1 MKKRILFAAFAACL
15 LAGCDNDD
23 LEKRVDSLENRLE
36 IVEKTLT
43 EINSGISSLQT
54 IVEALQSGK
63 SVSNVEETATG
74 YVITF
79 SDGSSITLKHGKD
92 GANGQDATAP
102 VIGMAEF
109 EGAYYWTVTID
120 GETQFMENNG
130 KKVPVTGNTPKMGVD
145 KDGYW
150 TVDTGNGPEQV
161 KDEEGNPIPARA
173 GATGSFISDVVY
185 TDKNIT
191 FIFSDGTEITM
202 PIEFTVKADDKA
214 MPKVESKGFYIVN
227 EGWFGHDKGSVN
239 YFEKSGASYT
249 PHYRV
254 FKAANP
260 GQELGT
266 TTCYGAIWGDNIY
279 LISKPKKQV
288 TPDNYVVVADAKTLK
303 SKKAIT
309 ELEGEGHAF
318 VGIDDKKAY
327 ISYKGGIKP
336 FNIETLTL
344 GEALPEVSGNIGNM
358 CFSYGKVFAVSNS
371 NLYIINAKTDK
382 VEKNVEGTY
391 FSAVTAKDGSVWVAT
406 SDKFI
411 VYNPNDLEKT
421 KDVTYPANATITG
434 ASPWNPGALC
444 ASTQTNTLYWT
455 TGTSAWSKN
464 AVCKYDIDA
473 SSSNTSFYT
482 LPNDEAGQMRVL
494 YGAGL
499 RVDPLSDNLV
509 LQSCRDGWGES
520 YAYNWLFLLS
530 NTGTLNT
537 SFVVADEKVHE
548 PNGSTSFGNG
558 YYWFPSMPVFE
569 DANKPQI
576 LLNQVMM
583 GTNKKVEIDLSTKV
597 VDYDNIFA
605 TMATRVELLNKQDQA
620 KVSIAGNKLVIES
633 LAQEGNCKLKLTV
646 VSNGV
651 RVEKEIELVIAN
663 EK

>member
-43 EINSGISSLQT
+43 EINSGISSLQS
-54 IVEALQSGK
+54 IVEALQNGK

-79 SDGSSITLKHGKD
+79 SDGSNITLKHGQD
-92 GANGQDATAP
+92 GTNGQNATAP
-102 VIGMAEF
+102 VIGMAELK
-109 EGAYYWTVTID
+109 GAYYWTVTID
-120 GETQFMENNG
+120 GKTQFMENNG

-145 KDGYW
+145 EKGFW

-185 TDKNIT
+185 TDKSIK
-191 FIFSDGTEITM
+191 FIFSDGTTITL
-202 PIEFTVKADDKA
+202 PKDLGPKADDKA
-214 MPKVESKGFYIVN
+214 QPKVEAKGFYIVN
-227 EGWFGHDKGSVN
+227 EDWFGHSNGSVN
-239 YFEKSGASYT
+239 YFEKSGSSYT

-254 FKAANP
+254 FRAANL
-260 GQELGT
+260 GQELGA
-266 TTCYGAIWGDNIY
+266 TTCYGAIWGDHFY
-279 LISKPKKQV
+279 LISKQGNRLV
-288 TPDNYVVVADAKTLK
+288 IADAQNLK
-303 SKKAIT
+303 SKKVIT
-309 ELEGEGHAF
+309 DLGGDGRSF
-318 VGIDDKKAY
+318 LGIDDQKAY
-327 ISYKGGIKP
+327 IGYNGGIKT
-336 FNIETLTL
+336 FNIESLTL
-344 GEALPEVSGNIGNM
+344 GEAIAGVNGQIGNM
-358 CFSYGKVFAVSNS
+358 CYAYGKVFAVSDE
-371 NLYIINAKTDK
+371 NLYIIDAKTDK
-382 VEKNVEGTY
+382 VKKTVAGSY
-391 FSAVTAKDGSVWVAT
+391 SSVVTAKDGSVWVAAA
-406 SDKFI
+406 DKFI

-421 KDVTYPANATITG
+421 KEIAYPVDAAVLSSWG
-434 ASPWNPGALC
+434 SWNPGGLC

-455 TGTSAWSKN
+455 TGTSPWSKN

-473 SSSNTSFYT
+473 SNANSSFYT
-482 LPNDEAGQMRVL
+482 LPNDEDGKKRVL

-509 LQSCRDGWGES
+509 LQSCRDEWE

-537 SFVVADEKVHE
+537 SFVVADDKE
-548 PNGSTSFGNG
+548 PTAGNG
-558 YYWFPSMPVFE
+558 YYWLPSMPVFE

-605 TMATRVELLNKQDQA
+605 TMATQAELLDKKDQA

-633 LAQEGNCKLKLTV
+633 LTQEGNFKLKLTV

-651 RVEKEIELVIAN
+651 KKEKEIELVIAN

>member
-43 EINSGISSLQT
+43 EINSGISSLQS
-54 IVEALQSGK
+54 IVEALQNGK

-79 SDGSSITLKHGKD
+79 SDGSNITLKHGQD
-92 GANGQDATAP
+92 GANGQNATAP
-102 VIGMAEF
+102 VIGMAES

-145 KDGYW
+145 ENGFW

-202 PIEFTVKADDKA
+202 PVEFTVKADDKA
-214 MPKVESKGFYIVN
+214 QPKVEAKGFYIVN
-227 EGWFGHDKGSVN
+227 EGWYGHDKGSVN
-239 YFEKSGASYT
+239 YFEKNGTSYT
-249 PHYRV
+249 PHYRA

-260 GQELGT
+260 DTELGN
-266 TTCYGAIWGDNIY
+266 TTCYGAIWGDNFY
-279 LISKPKKQV
+279 LISKQ
-288 TPDNYVVVADAKTLK
+288 DNRLVIADAQNLK
-303 SKKAIT
+303 SKKVIT
-309 ELEGEGHAF
+309 DLGGDGRSF
-318 VGIDDKKAY
+318 LGIDDQKAY
-327 ISYKGGIKP
+327 IGYNGGIKT
-336 FNIETLTL
+336 FNIESLTL
-344 GEALPEVSGNIGNM
+344 GEAIAGVSGEIGNM
-358 CFSYGKVFAVSNS
+358 CYAYGKVFAVSDK
-371 NLYIINAKTDK
+371 NLYIIDAKTDK
-382 VEKNVEGTY
+382 VEKTVTGSYDTY
-391 FSAVTAKDGSVWVAT
+391 KSVVTAKDGSVWVAAAN
-406 SDKFI
+406 KFI
-411 VYNPNDLEKT
+411 VYNPNDLENT
-421 KDVTYPANATITG
+421 KEIAYPVDAAVSSSWG
-434 ASPWNPGALC
+434 SWNPGGLC

-455 TGTSAWSKN
+455 TGTSPWSKN

-473 SSSNTSFYT
+473 SNANSSFYT
-482 LPNDEAGQMRVL
+482 LLNDEDGKKRVL

-509 LQSCRDGWGES
+509 LQSCRDEWE

-537 SFVVADEKVHE
+537 SFVVADDKE
-548 PNGSTSFGNG
+548 PTAGNG

-605 TMATRVELLNKQDQA
+605 TMAIQAELLDKKDQA

-633 LAQEGNCKLKLTV
+633 LTQEGNFKLKLTV

-651 RVEKEIELVIAN
+651 KKEKEIELVIAN

>member
-23 LEKRVDSLENRLE
+23 LEKRVDSQENRLE

-43 EINSGISSLQT
+43 EINSGISSLQS
-54 IVEALQSGK
+54 IVEALQNGK

-79 SDGSSITLKHGKD
+79 SDGSNITLKHGQD
-92 GANGQDATAP
+92 GANGQNATAP
-102 VIGMAEF
+102 VIGMAES

-120 GETQFMENNG
+120 GKTQFMENNG

-145 KDGYW
+145 ENGFW

-161 KDEEGNPIPARA
+161 KDEEGNSIPARA

-185 TDKNIT
+185 TDKSIK
-191 FIFSDGTEITM
+191 FIFSDGTTITL
-202 PIEFTVKADDKA
+202 PKDLGPKADDKKQ
-214 MPKVESKGFYIVN
+214 PKVEAKGFYIVN
-227 EGWFGHDKGSVN
+227 EGWYGHDKGSVN
-239 YFEKSGASYT
+239 YFEKNGTSYT
-249 PHYRV
+249 PHYRA

-260 GQELGT
+260 DTELGN
-266 TTCYGAIWGDNIY
+266 TTCYGAIWGDNFY
-279 LISKPKKQV
+279 LISKQ
-288 TPDNYVVVADAKTLK
+288 DNRLVIADAQNLK
-303 SKKAIT
+303 SKKVIT
-309 ELEGEGHAF
+309 DLGGDGRSF
-318 VGIDDKKAY
+318 LGIDDQKAY
-327 ISYKGGIKP
+327 IGYNGGIKT
-336 FNIETLTL
+336 FNIENLTL
-344 GEALPEVSGNIGNM
+344 GEAIAGVSGEIGNM
-358 CFSYGKVFAVSNS
+358 CYAYGKVFAVSDE
-371 NLYIINAKTDK
+371 NLYIIDAKTDK
-382 VEKNVEGTY
+382 VEKTVTGSYDTY
-391 FSAVTAKDGSVWVAT
+391 KSVVTAKDGSVWVAAA
-406 SDKFI
+406 DKFI

-421 KDVTYPANATITG
+421 KEIAYPVDAAVSSSWG
-434 ASPWNPGALC
+434 SWNPGGLC

-455 TGTSAWSKN
+455 TGTSLWSKN

-473 SSSNTSFYT
+473 SNANSSFYT
-482 LPNDEAGQMRVL
+482 LPNDDDGQKRVL

-509 LQSCRDGWGES
+509 LQSYRDGWGDS

-530 NTGTLNT
+530 NTGSLNT
-537 SFVVADEKVHE
+537 SFVVADDKE
-548 PNGSTSFGNG
+548 PTAGNG

-605 TMATRVELLNKQDQA
+605 TMATQVELLNKQDQA

-633 LAQEGNCKLKLTV
+633 LTQEGNFKLKLTV

-651 RVEKEIELVIAN
+651 KKEKEIELVIAN

>member
-43 EINSGISSLQT
+43 EINSGISSLQS
-54 IVEALQSGK
+54 IVEALQNGK

-79 SDGSSITLKHGKD
+79 SDGSNITLKHGQD
-92 GANGQDATAP
+92 GTNGQNATAP
-102 VIGMAEF
+102 VIGMAES

-120 GETQFMENNG
+120 GKTQFMENNG

-145 KDGYW
+145 ENGYW

-161 KDEEGNPIPARA
+161 KDEDGNPIPART
-173 GATGSFISDVVY
+173 GATGSFISYVVY
-185 TDKNIT
+185 TDKSIK
-191 FIFSDGTEITM
+191 FIFSDGTTITL
-202 PIEFTVKADDKA
+202 PKDLGPKADDKA
-214 MPKVESKGFYIVN
+214 QPKVEAKGFYIVN

-239 YFEKSGASYT
+239 YFEKNGTSYT
-249 PHYRV
+249 PHYRA

-260 GQELGT
+260 DTELGN
-266 TTCYGAIWGDNIY
+266 TTCYGAIWGDNFY
-279 LISKPKKQV
+279 LISKQ
-288 TPDNYVVVADAKTLK
+288 DNRLVIADAQNLK
-303 SKKAIT
+303 SKKVIT
-309 ELEGEGHAF
+309 DLGGDGRSF
-318 VGIDDKKAY
+318 LGIDDQKAY
-327 ISYKGGIKP
+327 IGYDGGIKT
-336 FNIETLTL
+336 FNIEKLTL
-344 GEALPEVSGNIGNM
+344 GEAIAGISGEIGNM
-358 CFSYGKVFAVSNS
+358 CYAYGKVFAVSDE
-371 NLYIINAKTDK
+371 NLYIIDAKTDEVK
-382 VEKNVEGTY
+382 KTVAGSYSSV
-391 FSAVTAKDGSVWVAT
+391 VTAKDGSVWVAAA
-406 SDKFI
+406 DKFI
-411 VYNPNDLEKT
+411 VYNPNDLENT
-421 KDVTYPANATITG
+421 KEIAYPVDAAVSSSWG
-434 ASPWNPGALC
+434 SWGSWNPGGLC

-455 TGTSAWSKN
+455 TGTSPLSKN
-464 AVCKYDIDA
+464 AVSVCKYDIDA
-473 SSSNTSFYT
+473 SNANSSFYT
-482 LPNDEAGQMRVL
+482 LPNDEDGQMRVL

-509 LQSCRDGWGES
+509 LQSCRDGWGDS
-520 YAYNWLFLLS
+520 FAYNWLFLLS
-530 NTGTLNT
+530 NTRTQNT
-537 SFVVADEKVHE
+537 SFVVADDKE
-548 PNGSTSFGNG
+548 PTTGNG

-605 TMATRVELLNKQDQA
+605 TMATQVELLNKQDQA

-633 LAQEGNCKLKLTV
+633 QTQEGNFKLKLTV

-651 RVEKEIELVIAN
+651 KVEKEIELVIAN

>member
-43 EINSGISSLQT
+43 EINSGISSLQS
-54 IVEALQSGK
+54 IVEALQNGK

-79 SDGSSITLKHGKD
+79 SDGSTITLKHGKD
-92 GANGQDATAP
+92 GTNGQNATAP
-102 VIGMAEF
+102 VIGMAES

-145 KDGYW
+145 ENGFW

-161 KDEEGNPIPARA
+161 KDEEGNSIPARA

-185 TDKNIT
+185 TDKSIK
-191 FIFSDGTEITM
+191 FIFSDGTTITL
-202 PIEFTVKADDKA
+202 PKDLGPKADNKA
-214 MPKVESKGFYIVN
+214 QPKVEAKGFYIVN
-227 EGWFGHDKGSVN
+227 EDWFGHSNGSVN
-239 YFEKSGASYT
+239 YFEKSRSSYT

-254 FKAANP
+254 FRAANL
-260 GQELGT
+260 GQELGA
-266 TTCYGAIWGDNIY
+266 TTCYGAIWGDHFY
-279 LISKPKKQV
+279 LISKQGNRLV
-288 TPDNYVVVADAKTLK
+288 IADAQNLK
-303 SKKAIT
+303 SKKIIT
-309 ELEGEGHAF
+309 DLGGDGRSF
-318 VGIDDKKAY
+318 VGIDEKKAY
-327 ISYKGGIKP
+327 IGYNGGIKT
-336 FNIETLTL
+336 FNIENLTL
-344 GEALPEVSGNIGNM
+344 GEAIAGVSGEIGNM
-358 CFSYGKVFAVSNS
+358 CYAYGKVFAVSDE
-371 NLYIINAKTDK
+371 NLYIIDAKTDK
-382 VEKNVEGTY
+382 VEKTVTGSYDTY
-391 FSAVTAKDGSVWVAT
+391 KSVVTAKDGSVWVAAA
-406 SDKFI
+406 DKFI
-411 VYNPNDLEKT
+411 VYNPNDLENT
-421 KDVTYPANATITG
+421 KEIAYPVDAAVSSSWG
-434 ASPWNPGALC
+434 SWNPGGLC

-455 TGTSAWSKN
+455 TGTSSWSLN

-473 SSSNTSFYT
+473 SNANSSFYT
-482 LPNDEAGQMRVL
+482 LPNDDAGQKRVL

-509 LQSCRDGWGES
+509 LQSRRDGWGDS
-520 YAYNWLFLLS
+520 SAYNWLFLLS
-530 NTGTLNT
+530 NTGSLNT
-537 SFVVADEKVHE
+537 SFVVADDKE
-548 PNGSTSFGNG
+548 PTTGNG

-605 TMATRVELLNKQDQA
+605 TMATQVELLNKQDQA

-633 LAQEGNCKLKLTV
+633 QTQEGNFKLKLTV

-651 RVEKEIELVIAN
+651 KVEKEIELVIAN

>member
-43 EINSGISSLQT
+43 EINSGISSLQS
-54 IVEALQSGK
+54 IVEALQNGK

-79 SDGSSITLKHGKD
+79 SDGSNITLKHGQD
-92 GANGQDATAP
+92 GTNGQNATAP
-102 VIGMAEF
+102 VIGMAES

-145 KDGYW
+145 ENGYW
-150 TVDTGNGPEQV
+150 TVDTGNGPERV

-191 FIFSDGTEITM
+191 FIFSDGTEVTM
-202 PIEFTVKADDKA
+202 PVEFTVKADDKA
-214 MPKVESKGFYIVN
+214 QPKVEAKGFYIVN

-239 YFEKSGASYT
+239 YFEKNGTSYT
-249 PHYRV
+249 PHYRA

-260 GQELGT
+260 DTELGN
-266 TTCYGAIWGDNIY
+266 TTCYGAIWGDNFY
-279 LISKPKKQV
+279 LISKQ
-288 TPDNYVVVADAKTLK
+288 DNRLVIADAQNLR
-303 SKKAIT
+303 SKKVIT
-309 ELEGEGHAF
+309 DLGGDGRSF
-318 VGIDDKKAY
+318 LGIDDQKAY
-327 ISYKGGIKP
+327 IGYNGGIKT
-336 FNIETLTL
+336 FNIESLTL
-344 GEALPEVSGNIGNM
+344 GEAIAGVSGEIGNM
-358 CFSYGKVFAVSNS
+358 CYAYGKVFAVSDE
-371 NLYIINAKTDK
+371 NLYIIDAKTDK
-382 VEKNVEGTY
+382 VEKTVTGAYDTY
-391 FSAVTAKDGSVWVAT
+391 KSVVTAKDGSVWVAAA
-406 SDKFI
+406 DKFI
-411 VYNPNDLEKT
+411 VYNPNDLENT
-421 KDVTYPANATITG
+421 KEIAYPVDAAVSSSWG
-434 ASPWNPGALC
+434 SWNPGGLC

-455 TGTSAWSKN
+455 TGTSPWSKN

-473 SSSNTSFYT
+473 SNANSSFYT
-482 LPNDEAGQMRVL
+482 LPNDEVGKMRVL

-509 LQSCRDGWGES
+509 LQSCRDGWE

-537 SFVVADEKVHE
+537 SFVVADDKE
-548 PNGSTSFGNG
+548 PTAGNG

-605 TMATRVELLNKQDQA
+605 TMATQVELLNKQDQA

-633 LAQEGNCKLKLTV
+633 PAQEGNFKLKLTV

-651 RVEKEIELVIAN
+651 KVEKEIELVIAN

>member
-54 IVEALQSGK
+54 IVEALQNGK

-79 SDGSSITLKHGKD
+79 SDGSNITLKHGQD
-92 GANGQDATAP
+92 GTNGQNATAP
-102 VIGMAEF
+102 VIGMAES

-145 KDGYW
+145 KYGYW
-150 TVDTGNGPEQV
+150 TVDTGNGPKQV

-185 TDKNIT
+185 TDKSIK
-191 FIFSDGTEITM
+191 FIFSDGTTITL
-202 PIEFTVKADDKA
+202 PKDLGPKADNKA
-214 MPKVESKGFYIVN
+214 QPKVEAKGFYIVN
-227 EGWFGHDKGSVN
+227 EDWFGHSNGSVN
-239 YFEKSGASYT
+239 YFEKSGSSYT

-254 FKAANP
+254 FRAANL
-260 GQELGT
+260 GQELGA
-266 TTCYGAIWGDNIY
+266 TTCYGAIWGNHFY
-279 LISKPKKQV
+279 LISKQGNRLV
-288 TPDNYVVVADAKTLK
+288 IADAQNLK
-303 SKKAIT
+303 SKKIIT
-309 ELEGEGHAF
+309 DLGGDGRSF
-318 VGIDDKKAY
+318 VGIDEKKAY
-327 ISYKGGIKP
+327 IGYNGGIKT
-336 FNIETLTL
+336 FNIENLTL
-344 GEALPEVSGNIGNM
+344 GEAIAGVSGEIGNM
-358 CFSYGKVFAVSNS
+358 CYAYGKVFAVSDE
-371 NLYIINAKTDK
+371 NLYIIDAKTDK
-382 VEKNVEGTY
+382 VEKTVTGSYDTY
-391 FSAVTAKDGSVWVAT
+391 KSVVTAKDGSVWVAAA
-406 SDKFI
+406 DKFI
-411 VYNPNDLEKT
+411 VYNPNDLENT
-421 KDVTYPANATITG
+421 KEIAYPVDAAVSSSWG
-434 ASPWNPGALC
+434 SWNPGGLC

-455 TGTSAWSKN
+455 TGTSSWSLN

-473 SSSNTSFYT
+473 SNANSSFYT
-482 LPNDEAGQMRVL
+482 LPNDDAGQKRVL

-509 LQSCRDGWGES
+509 LQSRRDGWGDS
-520 YAYNWLFLLS
+520 SAYNWLFLLS
-530 NTGTLNT
+530 NTGSLNT
-537 SFVVADEKVHE
+537 SFVVADDKE
-548 PNGSTSFGNG
+548 PTTGNG

-605 TMATRVELLNKQDQA
+605 TMATQVELLNKQDQA

-633 LAQEGNCKLKLTV
+633 QTQEGNFKLKLTV

-651 RVEKEIELVIAN
+651 KVEKEIELVIAN

>member
-54 IVEALQSGK
+54 IVEALQNGK

-79 SDGSSITLKHGKD
+79 SDGSNITLKHGQD
-92 GANGQDATAP
+92 GTNGQNATAP
-102 VIGMAEF
+102 VIGMAES

-145 KDGYW
+145 KYGYW
-150 TVDTGNGPEQV
+150 TVDTGNGPKQV

-185 TDKNIT
+185 TDKSIK
-191 FIFSDGTEITM
+191 FIFSDGTTITL
-202 PIEFTVKADDKA
+202 PKDLGPKADNKA
-214 MPKVESKGFYIVN
+214 QPKVEAKGFYIVN
-227 EGWFGHDKGSVN
+227 EDWFGHSNGSVN
-239 YFEKSGASYT
+239 YFEKSGSSYT

-254 FKAANP
+254 FRAANL
-260 GQELGT
+260 GQELGA
-266 TTCYGAIWGDNIY
+266 TTCYGAIWGDHFY
-279 LISKPKKQV
+279 LISKQGNRLV
-288 TPDNYVVVADAKTLK
+288 IADAQNLK
-303 SKKAIT
+303 SKKIIT
-309 ELEGEGHAF
+309 DLGGDGRSF
-318 VGIDDKKAY
+318 VGIDEKKAY
-327 ISYKGGIKP
+327 IGYNGGIKT
-336 FNIETLTL
+336 FNIENLTL
-344 GEALPEVSGNIGNM
+344 GEAIAGVSGEIGNM
-358 CFSYGKVFAVSNS
+358 CYAYGKVFAVSDE
-371 NLYIINAKTDK
+371 NLYIIDAKTDK
-382 VEKNVEGTY
+382 VEKTVTGSYDTY
-391 FSAVTAKDGSVWVAT
+391 KSVVTAKDGSVWVAAA
-406 SDKFI
+406 DKFI
-411 VYNPNDLEKT
+411 VYNPNDLENT
-421 KDVTYPANATITG
+421 KEIAYPVDAAVSSSWG
-434 ASPWNPGALC
+434 SWNPGGLC

-455 TGTSAWSKN
+455 TGTSPWSKN

-473 SSSNTSFYT
+473 SNANSSFYT
-482 LPNDEAGQMRVL
+482 LNDEAGQKRVL

-509 LQSCRDGWGES
+509 LQSCRDGWGDS
-520 YAYNWLFLLS
+520 FAYNWLFLLS
-530 NTGTLNT
+530 NTGTQNT
-537 SFVVADEKVHE
+537 SFVVADDKE
-548 PNGSTSFGNG
+548 PTAGNG

-605 TMATRVELLNKQDQA
+605 TMATQVELLNKQDQA

-633 LAQEGNCKLKLTV
+633 QTQEGNFKLKLTV

-651 RVEKEIELVIAN
+651 KVEKEIELVIAN

>member
-43 EINSGISSLQT
+43 EINSGISSLQS
-54 IVEALQSGK
+54 IVEALQNGK

-79 SDGSSITLKHGKD
+79 SDGSNITLKHGQD
-92 GANGQDATAP
+92 GTNGQNATAP
-102 VIGMAEF
+102 VIGMAES

-130 KKVPVTGNTPKMGVD
+130 KKVPVTGNTPKMGVNQ
-145 KDGYW
+145 DGYW
-150 TVDTGNGPEQV
+150 TVDTGNGPELV
-161 KDEEGNPIPARA
+161 KDEDGNSIPARA

-191 FIFSDGTEITM
+191 FIFSDGTEVTM
-202 PIEFTVKADDKA
+202 PVEFTVKADDKA
-214 MPKVESKGFYIVN
+214 QPKVEAKGFYIVN
-227 EGWFGHDKGSVN
+227 EGWFEHDKGSVN
-239 YFEKSGASYT
+239 YFEKNGTSYT
-249 PHYRV
+249 PHYRA

-260 GQELGT
+260 DTELGN
-266 TTCYGAIWGDNIY
+266 TTCYGAIWGDNFY
-279 LISKPKKQV
+279 LISKQ
-288 TPDNYVVVADAKTLK
+288 DNRLVIADAQNLK
-303 SKKAIT
+303 SKKVIT
-309 ELEGEGHAF
+309 DLGGDGRSF
-318 VGIDDKKAY
+318 LGIDDQKAY
-327 ISYKGGIKP
+327 IGYNGGIKT
-336 FNIETLTL
+336 FNIENLTL
-344 GEALPEVSGNIGNM
+344 GEAIAGVSGEIGNM
-358 CFSYGKVFAVSNS
+358 CYAYGKVFAVSDK
-371 NLYIINAKTDK
+371 NLYIIDAKTDK
-382 VEKNVEGTY
+382 VEKTVTGSYDTY
-391 FSAVTAKDGSVWVAT
+391 KSVVTAKDGSVWVAAA
-406 SDKFI
+406 DKFI
-411 VYNPNDLEKT
+411 VYNPNDLENT
-421 KDVTYPANATITG
+421 KEIAYPVDAAVSSSWG
-434 ASPWNPGALC
+434 SWNPGGLC

-455 TGTSAWSKN
+455 TGTSSWSLN

-473 SSSNTSFYT
+473 SNANSSFYT
-482 LPNDEAGQMRVL
+482 LPNDDAEQKRVL

-509 LQSCRDGWGES
+509 LQSRRDGWGDS
-520 YAYNWLFLLS
+520 SAYNWLFLLS
-530 NTGTLNT
+530 NTGSLNT
-537 SFVVADEKVHE
+537 SFVVADDKK
-548 PNGSTSFGNG
+548 PTAGNG

-583 GTNKKVEIDLSTKV
+583 GTKKKVEIDLSTKV

-605 TMATRVELLNKQDQA
+605 TMATQVELLNKQDQA

-633 LAQEGNCKLKLTV
+633 QTQEGNFKLKLTV

-651 RVEKEIELVIAN
+651 KVEKEIELVIAN

>member
-54 IVEALQSGK
+54 IVEALQNGK

-79 SDGSSITLKHGKD
+79 SDGSNITLKHGQD
-92 GANGQDATAP
+92 GTNGQNATAP
-102 VIGMAEF
+102 VIGMAES

-145 KDGYW
+145 ENGFW

-161 KDEEGNPIPARA
+161 KDEEGNSIPARA

-185 TDKNIT
+185 TDKSIK
-191 FIFSDGTEITM
+191 FIFSDGTTITL
-202 PIEFTVKADDKA
+202 PKDLGPKADDKA
-214 MPKVESKGFYIVN
+214 QPKVEAKGFYIVN
-227 EGWFGHDKGSVN
+227 EGWFPHDKGSVN
-239 YFEKSGASYT
+239 YFEKNGTSYT
-249 PHYRV
+249 PRYRA

-260 GQELGT
+260 DTELGN
-266 TTCYGAIWGDNIY
+266 TTCYGAIWGHNFY
-279 LISKPKKQV
+279 LISKQGNRLV
-288 TPDNYVVVADAKTLK
+288 IADAQNLK
-303 SKKAIT
+303 SKKIIT
-309 ELEGEGHAF
+309 DLGGDGRSF
-318 VGIDDKKAY
+318 VGIDEKKAY
-327 ISYKGGIKP
+327 IGYNGGIKT
-336 FNIETLTL
+336 FNIENLTL
-344 GEALPEVSGNIGNM
+344 GEAIAGVSGEIGNM
-358 CFSYGKVFAVSNS
+358 CYAYGKVFAVSDED
-371 NLYIINAKTDK
+371 LYIIDAKTDK
-382 VEKNVEGTY
+382 VEKTVTGSYDTY
-391 FSAVTAKDGSVWVAT
+391 KSVVTAKDGSVWVAT
-406 SDKFI
+406 VDKFI
-411 VYNPNDLEKT
+411 VYNPNDLENT
-421 KDVTYPANATITG
+421 KEIAYPVDAAV
-434 ASPWNPGALC
+434 SSSWSSWNPGGLC

-455 TGTSAWSKN
+455 TGTSSWSKN

-473 SSSNTSFYT
+473 SNANSSFYT
-482 LPNDEAGQMRVL
+482 LPNDEAGQKRVL

-509 LQSCRDGWGES
+509 LQSCRDGWGDS

-530 NTGTLNT
+530 NTGSLNT
-537 SFVVADEKVHE
+537 SFVVADDKE
-548 PNGSTSFGNG
+548 PTAGNG

-605 TMATRVELLNKQDQA
+605 TMATQVELLNKQDQA

-633 LAQEGNCKLKLTV
+633 QTQEGNFKLKLTV

-651 RVEKEIELVIAN
+651 KVEKEIELVIAN

>member
-54 IVEALQSGK
+54 IVEALQNGK

-79 SDGSSITLKHGKD
+79 SDGSNITLKHGQD
-92 GANGQDATAP
+92 GTNGQNATAP
-102 VIGMAEF
+102 VIGMAES

-120 GETQFMENNG
+120 GKTQFMENNG

-145 KDGYW
+145 ENGYW

-161 KDEEGNPIPARA
+161 KDEDGNPIPART
-173 GATGSFISDVVY
+173 GATGSFISYVVY
-185 TDKNIT
+185 TDKSIK
-191 FIFSDGTEITM
+191 FIFSDGTTITL
-202 PIEFTVKADDKA
+202 PKDLGPKADDKA
-214 MPKVESKGFYIVN
+214 QPKVEAKGFYIVN

-239 YFEKSGASYT
+239 YFEKSGSSYT

-254 FKAANP
+254 FRAANL
-260 GQELGT
+260 GQELGA
-266 TTCYGAIWGDNIY
+266 TTCYGAIWGDHFY
-279 LISKPKKQV
+279 LISKQGNRLV
-288 TPDNYVVVADAKTLK
+288 IADAKNLK
-303 SKKAIT
+303 SKKVIT
-309 ELEGEGHAF
+309 DLGGDGRSF
-318 VGIDDKKAY
+318 VGIDEKKAY
-327 ISYKGGIKP
+327 IGYNGGIKT
-336 FNIETLTL
+336 FNIESLTL
-344 GEALPEVSGNIGNM
+344 GDAIAGVNGQIGNM
-358 CFSYGKVFAVSNS
+358 CYAYGKVFAVSNE
-371 NLYIINAKTDK
+371 NLYIIDAKTDK
-382 VEKNVEGTY
+382 VEKTVTGSDDTY
-391 FSAVTAKDGSVWVAT
+391 KSVVTAKDGSVWVAAA
-406 SDKFI
+406 DKFI
-411 VYNPNDLEKT
+411 VYNPNDLENT
-421 KDVTYPANATITG
+421 KEIAYPGNAAVSSSWG
-434 ASPWNPGALC
+434 SWNPGGLC

-455 TGTSAWSKN
+455 TGTSSWSLN

-473 SSSNTSFYT
+473 SNANSSFYT
-482 LPNDEAGQMRVL
+482 LPNDEAGQKRVL

-509 LQSCRDGWGES
+509 LQSCRDGWGDS
-520 YAYNWLFLLS
+520 FAYNWLFLLS

-537 SFVVADEKVHE
+537 SFVVADDKE
-548 PNGSTSFGNG
+548 PTAGNG

-605 TMATRVELLNKQDQA
+605 TMATQVELLNKQDQA

-633 LAQEGNCKLKLTV
+633 QTQEGNFKLNLTV

-651 RVEKEIELVIAN
+651 KVEKEIELVIAN

>member
-43 EINSGISSLQT
+43 EINSGISSLQS
-54 IVEALQSGK
+54 IVEALQNGK

-79 SDGSSITLKHGKD
+79 SDGSNITLKHGQD
-92 GANGQDATAP
+92 GANGQNATAP
-102 VIGMAEF
+102 VIGMAES

-145 KDGYW
+145 ENGFW

-202 PIEFTVKADDKA
+202 PVEFTVKADDKA
-214 MPKVESKGFYIVN
+214 QPKVEAKGFYIVN
-227 EGWFGHDKGSVN
+227 EGWFPHDKGSVN
-239 YFEKSGASYT
+239 YFEKNGTSYT
-249 PHYRV
+249 PHYRA

-260 GQELGT
+260 DTELGN
-266 TTCYGAIWGDNIY
+266 TTCYGAIWGDNFY
-279 LISKPKKQV
+279 LISKQ
-288 TPDNYVVVADAKTLK
+288 DNRLVIADAQNLK
-303 SKKAIT
+303 SKKVIT
-309 ELEGEGHAF
+309 DLGGDGRSF
-318 VGIDDKKAY
+318 VGIDEKKAY
-327 ISYKGGIKP
+327 IGYNGGIKT
-336 FNIETLTL
+336 FNIENLTL
-344 GEALPEVSGNIGNM
+344 GEAIAGVSGEIGNM
-358 CFSYGKVFAVSNS
+358 CYAYGKVFAVSDE
-371 NLYIINAKTDK
+371 NLYIIDAKTDK
-382 VEKNVEGTY
+382 VEKTVTGSYDTY
-391 FSAVTAKDGSVWVAT
+391 KSVVTAKDGSVWVAAA
-406 SDKFI
+406 DKFI
-411 VYNPNDLEKT
+411 VYNPNDLENT
-421 KDVTYPANATITG
+421 KEIAYPVDAAVSSSWG
-434 ASPWNPGALC
+434 SWNPGGLC

-455 TGTSAWSKN
+455 TGTSPWSKN

-473 SSSNTSFYT
+473 SNANSSFYT
-482 LPNDEAGQMRVL
+482 LLNDEDGKKRVL

-509 LQSCRDGWGES
+509 LQSCRDEWE

-537 SFVVADEKVHE
+537 SFVVADDKE
-548 PNGSTSFGNG
+548 PTAGNG

-583 GTNKKVEIDLSTKV
+583 GTKKKVEIDLSTKV

-605 TMATRVELLNKQDQA
+605 TMATQVELLNKQDQA

-633 LAQEGNCKLKLTV
+633 QTQEGNFKLKLTV

-651 RVEKEIELVIAN
+651 KVEKEIELVIAN

>member
-54 IVEALQSGK
+54 IVEALQNGK

-79 SDGSSITLKHGKD
+79 SDGSNITLKHGQD
-92 GANGQDATAP
+92 GTNGQNATAP

-120 GETQFMENNG
+120 GKTQFMENNG
-130 KKVPVTGNTPKMGVD
+130 KKVPVTGNTPKMGVNE
-145 KDGYW
+145 DGYW
-150 TVDTGNGPEQV
+150 TVDTGNGPEPV
-161 KDEEGNPIPARA
+161 KDEDGNLIPARA

-185 TDKNIT
+185 TDKSIK
-191 FIFSDGTEITM
+191 FIFSDGTIITL
-202 PIEFTVKADDKA
+202 PKDLGPKADDKKQ
-214 MPKVESKGFYIVN
+214 PKAEAKGFYIVN

-239 YFEKSGASYT
+239 YFEKSGSSYT

-254 FKAANP
+254 FRAANL
-260 GQELGT
+260 GQELGA
-266 TTCYGAIWGDNIY
+266 TTCYGAIWGDHFY
-279 LISKPKKQV
+279 LISKQGNRLV
-288 TPDNYVVVADAKTLK
+288 IADAQNLK
-303 SKKAIT
+303 SKKVIT
-309 ELEGEGHAF
+309 DLGGDGRSF
-318 VGIDDKKAY
+318 VGIDEKKAY
-327 ISYKGGIKP
+327 IGYNGGIKT
-336 FNIETLTL
+336 FNIENLTL
-344 GEALPEVSGNIGNM
+344 GEAIAGVSGEIGNM
-358 CFSYGKVFAVSNS
+358 CYAYGKVFAVSDE
-371 NLYIINAKTDK
+371 NLYIIDAKTDK
-382 VEKNVEGTY
+382 VEKTVTGSYDTY
-391 FSAVTAKDGSVWVAT
+391 KSVVTAKDGSVWVAAA
-406 SDKFI
+406 DKFI
-411 VYNPNDLEKT
+411 VYNPNDLENT
-421 KDVTYPANATITG
+421 KEIAYPGNAAVSSSWG
-434 ASPWNPGALC
+434 SWNPGGLC

-455 TGTSAWSKN
+455 TGTSSWSLN

-473 SSSNTSFYT
+473 SNANSSFYT
-482 LPNDEAGQMRVL
+482 LPNDEAGQKRVL

-509 LQSCRDGWGES
+509 LQSCRDGWGDS

-530 NTGTLNT
+530 NTGSLNT
-537 SFVVADEKVHE
+537 SFVVADDKE
-548 PNGSTSFGNG
+548 PTTGNG

-605 TMATRVELLNKQDQA
+605 TMATQVELLNKQDQA

-633 LAQEGNCKLKLTV
+633 QTQEGNFKLKLTV

-651 RVEKEIELVIAN
+651 KVEKEIELVIAN

>member
-43 EINSGISSLQT
+43 EINSGISSLQS
-54 IVEALQSGK
+54 IVEALQNGK

-79 SDGSSITLKHGKD
+79 SDGSNITLKHGQD
-92 GANGQDATAP
+92 GANGQNATAP
-102 VIGMAEF
+102 VIGMAES

-120 GETQFMENNG
+120 GKTQFMENNG
-130 KKVPVTGNTPKMGVD
+130 KKVPVTGNTPKMGVNQ
-145 KDGYW
+145 DGYW
-150 TVDTGNGPEQV
+150 TVDTGNGPELV
-161 KDEEGNPIPARA
+161 KDEDGNSIPARA

-185 TDKNIT
+185 TDKSIK
-191 FIFSDGTEITM
+191 FIFSDGTTITL
-202 PIEFTVKADDKA
+202 PKDLGPKADDKA
-214 MPKVESKGFYIVN
+214 QPKVEAKGFYIVN

-239 YFEKSGASYT
+239 YFEKNGTSYT
-249 PHYRV
+249 PHYRA

-260 GQELGT
+260 DTELGN
-266 TTCYGAIWGDNIY
+266 TTCYGAIWGDNFY
-279 LISKPKKQV
+279 LISKQ
-288 TPDNYVVVADAKTLK
+288 DNRLVIADAQNLK
-303 SKKAIT
+303 SKKVIT
-309 ELEGEGHAF
+309 DLDGDGRSF
-318 VGIDDKKAY
+318 LGIDDQKAY
-327 ISYKGGIKP
+327 IGYNGGIKT
-336 FNIETLTL
+336 FNIENLTL
-344 GEALPEVSGNIGNM
+344 GEAIAGVSGEIGNM
-358 CFSYGKVFAVSNS
+358 CYAYGKVFAVSDK
-371 NLYIINAKTDK
+371 NLYIIDAKTDEVK
-382 VEKNVEGTY
+382 KTVAGSYSSV
-391 FSAVTAKDGSVWVAT
+391 VTAKDGSVWVAAA
-406 SDKFI
+406 DKFI
-411 VYNPNDLEKT
+411 VYNPNDLENT
-421 KDVTYPANATITG
+421 KEIAYPGNAAVSSSWG
-434 ASPWNPGALC
+434 SWNPGGLC

-455 TGTSAWSKN
+455 TGTSSWSLN

-473 SSSNTSFYT
+473 SNANSSFYT
-482 LPNDEAGQMRVL
+482 LPNDDAGQKRVL

-509 LQSCRDGWGES
+509 LQSRRDGWGDS
-520 YAYNWLFLLS
+520 SAYNWLFLLS
-530 NTGTLNT
+530 NTGSLNT
-537 SFVVADEKVHE
+537 SFVVADDKE
-548 PNGSTSFGNG
+548 PTTGNG

-605 TMATRVELLNKQDQA
+605 TMATQVELLNKQDQA

-633 LAQEGNCKLKLTV
+633 QTQEGNFKLKLTV

-651 RVEKEIELVIAN
+651 KVEKEIELVIAN

>member
-54 IVEALQSGK
+54 IVEALQNGK

-79 SDGSSITLKHGKD
+79 SDGSNITLKHGQD
-92 GANGQDATAP
+92 GANGQNATAP
-102 VIGMAEF
+102 VIGMAES

-120 GETQFMENNG
+120 GKTQFMENNG
-130 KKVPVTGNTPKMGVD
+130 KKVPVTGNTPKMGVNQ
-145 KDGYW
+145 DGYW
-150 TVDTGNGPEQV
+150 TVDTGNGPELV
-161 KDEEGNPIPARA
+161 KDEDGNSIPARA

-202 PIEFTVKADDKA
+202 PVEFTVKADDKA
-214 MPKVESKGFYIVN
+214 QPKVEAKGFYIVN
-227 EGWFGHDKGSVN
+227 EGWFPHDKGSVN
-239 YFEKSGASYT
+239 YFEKNGTSYT
-249 PHYRV
+249 PRYRA

-260 GQELGT
+260 DTELGN
-266 TTCYGAIWGDNIY
+266 TTCYGAIWGGNFY
-279 LISKPKKQV
+279 LISKQGNRLV
-288 TPDNYVVVADAKTLK
+288 IADAQNLK
-303 SKKAIT
+303 SKKIIT
-309 ELEGEGHAF
+309 DLGGDGRSF
-318 VGIDDKKAY
+318 VGIDEKKAY
-327 ISYKGGIKP
+327 IGYNGGIKT
-336 FNIETLTL
+336 FNIESLTL
-344 GEALPEVSGNIGNM
+344 GDAIAGVNGQIGNM
-358 CFSYGKVFAVSNS
+358 CYAYGKVFAVSDE
-371 NLYIINAKTDK
+371 NLYIIDAKTDK
-382 VEKNVEGTY
+382 VEKTVTGSYDTY
-391 FSAVTAKDGSVWVAT
+391 KSVVTAKDGSVWVAAA
-406 SDKFI
+406 DKFI
-411 VYNPNDLEKT
+411 VYNPNDLENT
-421 KDVTYPANATITG
+421 KEIAYPGNAAVSSSWG
-434 ASPWNPGALC
+434 SWNPGGLC

-455 TGTSAWSKN
+455 TGTSSWSLN

-473 SSSNTSFYT
+473 SNANSSFYT
-482 LPNDEAGQMRVL
+482 LPNDEAGQKRVL

-509 LQSCRDGWGES
+509 LQSCRDEWE

-537 SFVVADEKVHE
+537 SFVVADDKE
-548 PNGSTSFGNG
+548 PTAGNG

-583 GTNKKVEIDLSTKV
+583 GTKKKVEIDLSTKV

-605 TMATRVELLNKQDQA
+605 TMATQVELLNKQDQA

-633 LAQEGNCKLKLTV
+633 QTQEGNFKLKLTV

-651 RVEKEIELVIAN
+651 KVEKEIELVIAN

>member
-43 EINSGISSLQT
+43 EINSGISSLQS
-54 IVEALQSGK
+54 IVEALQNGK

-79 SDGSSITLKHGKD
+79 SDGSTITLKHGKD
-92 GANGQDATAP
+92 GANGQNATAP
-102 VIGMAEF
+102 VIGMAES

-145 KDGYW
+145 EDGYW

-161 KDEEGNPIPARA
+161 KDEEGNPIPART

-191 FIFSDGTEITM
+191 FIFSDGTEVTM
-202 PIEFTVKADDKA
+202 PVEFTVKADDKA
-214 MPKVESKGFYIVN
+214 QPKVEAKGFYIVN

-239 YFEKSGASYT
+239 YFEKNGTSYT
-249 PHYRV
+249 PHYRA

-260 GQELGT
+260 DTELGN
-266 TTCYGAIWGDNIY
+266 TTCYGAIWGDNFY
-279 LISKPKKQV
+279 LISKQ
-288 TPDNYVVVADAKTLK
+288 DNRLVIADAQNLR
-303 SKKAIT
+303 SKKVIT
-309 ELEGEGHAF
+309 DLGGDGRSF
-318 VGIDDKKAY
+318 LGIDDQKAY
-327 ISYKGGIKP
+327 IGYNGGIKT
-336 FNIETLTL
+336 FNIESLTL
-344 GEALPEVSGNIGNM
+344 GEAIAGVSGEIGNM
-358 CFSYGKVFAVSNS
+358 CYAYGKVFAVSDE
-371 NLYIINAKTDK
+371 NLYIIDAKTDK
-382 VEKNVEGTY
+382 VEKTVTGAYDTY
-391 FSAVTAKDGSVWVAT
+391 KSVVTAKDGSVWVAAA
-406 SDKFI
+406 DKFI
-411 VYNPNDLEKT
+411 VYNPNDLENT
-421 KDVTYPANATITG
+421 KEIAYPVDAAVSSSWG
-434 ASPWNPGALC
+434 SWNPGGLC

-455 TGTSAWSKN
+455 TGTSPWSKN

-473 SSSNTSFYT
+473 SNANSSFYT
-482 LPNDEAGQMRVL
+482 LPNDEVGKMRVL

-509 LQSCRDGWGES
+509 LQSCRDGWE

-537 SFVVADEKVHE
+537 SFVVADDKE
-548 PNGSTSFGNG
+548 PTAGNG

-605 TMATRVELLNKQDQA
+605 TMATQVELLNKQDQA

-633 LAQEGNCKLKLTV
+633 PAQEGNFKLKLTV

-651 RVEKEIELVIAN
+651 KVEKEIELVIAN

>member
-23 LEKRVDSLENRLE
+23 LEKRVDSQENRLE

-54 IVEALQSGK
+54 IVEALQNGK

-79 SDGSSITLKHGKD
+79 SDGSNITLKHGQD
-92 GANGQDATAP
+92 GTNGQNATAP
-102 VIGMAEF
+102 VIGMAES

-145 KDGYW
+145 KYGYW
-150 TVDTGNGPEQV
+150 TVDTGNGPKQV

-185 TDKNIT
+185 TDKSIK
-191 FIFSDGTEITM
+191 FIFSDGTTITL
-202 PIEFTVKADDKA
+202 PKDLGPKADNKA
-214 MPKVESKGFYIVN
+214 QPKVEAKGFYIVN
-227 EGWFGHDKGSVN
+227 EDWFGHSNGSVN
-239 YFEKSGASYT
+239 YFEKSGSSYT

-254 FKAANP
+254 FRAANL
-260 GQELGT
+260 GQELGA
-266 TTCYGAIWGDNIY
+266 TTCYGAIWGDHFY
-279 LISKPKKQV
+279 LISKQGNRLV
-288 TPDNYVVVADAKTLK
+288 IADAQNLK
-303 SKKAIT
+303 SKKIIT
-309 ELEGEGHAF
+309 DLGGDGRSF
-318 VGIDDKKAY
+318 VGIDEKKAY
-327 ISYKGGIKP
+327 IGYNGGIKT
-336 FNIETLTL
+336 FNIENLTL
-344 GEALPEVSGNIGNM
+344 GEAIAGVSGEIGNM
-358 CFSYGKVFAVSNS
+358 CYAYGKVFAVSDE
-371 NLYIINAKTDK
+371 NLYIIDAKTDK
-382 VEKNVEGTY
+382 VEKTVTGSYDTY
-391 FSAVTAKDGSVWVAT
+391 KSVVTAKDGSVWVAAA
-406 SDKFI
+406 DKFI
-411 VYNPNDLEKT
+411 VYNPNDLENT
-421 KDVTYPANATITG
+421 KEIAYPVDAAVSSSWG
-434 ASPWNPGALC
+434 SWNPGGLC

-455 TGTSAWSKN
+455 TGTSSWSLN
-464 AVCKYDIDA
+464 AVCKYDIDT
-473 SSSNTSFYT
+473 SNANSSFYT
-482 LPNDEAGQMRVL
+482 LPNDDAGQKRVL

-509 LQSCRDGWGES
+509 LQSRRDGWGDS
-520 YAYNWLFLLS
+520 SAYNWLFLLS
-530 NTGTLNT
+530 NTESLNT
-537 SFVVADEKVHE
+537 SFVVADDKE
-548 PNGSTSFGNG
+548 PTTGNG

-605 TMATRVELLNKQDQA
+605 TMATQVELLNKQDQA

-633 LAQEGNCKLKLTV
+633 QTQEGNFKLKLTV

-651 RVEKEIELVIAN
+651 KVEKEIELVIAN

>member
-43 EINSGISSLQT
+43 EINSGISSLQS
-54 IVEALQSGK
+54 IVEALQNGK

-79 SDGSSITLKHGKD
+79 SDGSTITLKHGKD
-92 GANGQDATAP
+92 GANGQDGTNGQNATAP
-102 VIGMAEF
+102 VIGMDEF

-120 GETQFMENNG
+120 GETKFMENNG

-145 KDGYW
+145 EYGFW

-202 PIEFTVKADDKA
+202 PVEFTVKADDKA
-214 MPKVESKGFYIVN
+214 QPKVEAKGFYIVN
-227 EGWFGHDKGSVN
+227 EGWYGHDKGSVN
-239 YFEKSGASYT
+239 YFEKNGTSYT
-249 PHYRV
+249 PHYRA

-260 GQELGT
+260 DTELGN
-266 TTCYGAIWGDNIY
+266 TTCYGAIWGDNFY
-279 LISKPKKQV
+279 LISKQ
-288 TPDNYVVVADAKTLK
+288 DNRLVIADAQNLK
-303 SKKAIT
+303 SKKVIT
-309 ELEGEGHAF
+309 DLGGDGRSF
-318 VGIDDKKAY
+318 LGIDDQKAY
-327 ISYKGGIKP
+327 IGYKGGIKT
-336 FNIETLTL
+336 FNIENLTL
-344 GEALPEVSGNIGNM
+344 GEAIAGVSGEIGNM
-358 CFSYGKVFAVSNS
+358 CYAYGKVFAVSDE
-371 NLYIINAKTDK
+371 NLYIIDAKTDK
-382 VEKNVEGTY
+382 VEKTVTGSYDTY
-391 FSAVTAKDGSVWVAT
+391 KSVVTAKDGSVWVAAAN
-406 SDKFI
+406 KFI
-411 VYNPNDLEKT
+411 VYNPNDLENT
-421 KDVTYPANATITG
+421 KEIAYPVDAAVSSSWG
-434 ASPWNPGALC
+434 SWNPGGLC

-455 TGTSAWSKN
+455 TGTSPWSKN

-473 SSSNTSFYT
+473 SNANSSFYT
-482 LPNDEAGQMRVL
+482 LPNDEAGQKRVL

-509 LQSCRDGWGES
+509 LQSCRDGGE
-520 YAYNWLFLLS
+520 YAYNWFFLLS
-530 NTGTLNT
+530 NTGTQNT
-537 SFVVADEKVHE
+537 SFVVADDKE
-548 PNGSTSFGNG
+548 PTAGNG

-605 TMATRVELLNKQDQA
+605 TMATQVELLNKQDQA

-633 LAQEGNCKLKLTV
+633 QTQEGNFKLKLTV

-651 RVEKEIELVIAN
+651 KVEKEIELVIAN

>member
-43 EINSGISSLQT
+43 EINSGISSLQS
-54 IVEALQSGK
+54 IVEALQNGK

-79 SDGSSITLKHGKD
+79 SDGSNITLKHGQD
-92 GANGQDATAP
+92 GTNGQNATAP
-102 VIGMAEF
+102 VIGMAES

-145 KDGYW
+145 ENGFW

-161 KDEEGNPIPARA
+161 KDEEGNSIPARA

-185 TDKNIT
+185 TDKSIK
-191 FIFSDGTEITM
+191 FIFSDGTTITL
-202 PIEFTVKADDKA
+202 PKDLGPKADNKA
-214 MPKVESKGFYIVN
+214 QPKVEAKGFYIVN
-227 EGWFGHDKGSVN
+227 EDWFGHSNGSVN
-239 YFEKSGASYT
+239 YFEKSGSSYT

-254 FKAANP
+254 FRAANL
-260 GQELGT
+260 GQELGA
-266 TTCYGAIWGDNIY
+266 TTCYGAIWGDHFY
-279 LISKPKKQV
+279 LISKQGNRLV
-288 TPDNYVVVADAKTLK
+288 IADAQNLK
-303 SKKAIT
+303 SKKIIT
-309 ELEGEGHAF
+309 DLGGDGRSF
-318 VGIDDKKAY
+318 VGIDEKKAY
-327 ISYKGGIKP
+327 IGYNGGIKT
-336 FNIETLTL
+336 FNIENLTL
-344 GEALPEVSGNIGNM
+344 GEAIAGVSGEIGNM
-358 CFSYGKVFAVSNS
+358 CYAYGKVFAVSDE
-371 NLYIINAKTDK
+371 NLYIIDAKTDK
-382 VEKNVEGTY
+382 VEKTVTGSYDTY
-391 FSAVTAKDGSVWVAT
+391 KSVVTAKDGSVWVAAA
-406 SDKFI
+406 DKFI
-411 VYNPNDLEKT
+411 VYNPNDLENT
-421 KDVTYPANATITG
+421 KEIAYPVDAAVSSSWG
-434 ASPWNPGALC
+434 SWNPGGLC

-455 TGTSAWSKN
+455 TGTSSWSLN

-473 SSSNTSFYT
+473 SNANSSFYT
-482 LPNDEAGQMRVL
+482 LPNDDAGQKRVL

-509 LQSCRDGWGES
+509 LQSRRDGWGDS
-520 YAYNWLFLLS
+520 SAYNWLFLLS
-530 NTGTLNT
+530 NTGSLNT
-537 SFVVADEKVHE
+537 SFVVADDKE
-548 PNGSTSFGNG
+548 PTTGNG

-605 TMATRVELLNKQDQA
+605 TMATQVELLNKQDQA

-633 LAQEGNCKLKLTV
+633 QTQEGNFKLKLTV

-651 RVEKEIELVIAN
+651 KVEKEIELVIAN

>member
-43 EINSGISSLQT
+43 EINSGISSLQS
-54 IVEALQSGK
+54 IVEALQNGK

-79 SDGSSITLKHGKD
+79 SDGSNITLKHGQD
-92 GANGQDATAP
+92 GTNGQNATAP
-102 VIGMAEF
+102 VIGMAES

-145 KDGYW
+145 ENGYW

-161 KDEEGNPIPARA
+161 KDEEGNSIPARA

-185 TDKNIT
+185 TDKSIK
-191 FIFSDGTEITM
+191 FIFSDGTTITL
-202 PIEFTVKADDKA
+202 PKDLGPKADDKA
-214 MPKVESKGFYIVN
+214 QPKVEAKGFYIVN
-227 EGWFGHDKGSVN
+227 EGWFPHDKGSVN
-239 YFEKSGASYT
+239 YFEKNGTSYT
-249 PHYRV
+249 PRYRA

-260 GQELGT
+260 DTELGN
-266 TTCYGAIWGDNIY
+266 TTCYGAIWGHNFY
-279 LISKPKKQV
+279 LISKQGNRLV
-288 TPDNYVVVADAKTLK
+288 IADAQNLK
-303 SKKAIT
+303 SKKIIT
-309 ELEGEGHAF
+309 DLGGDGRSF
-318 VGIDDKKAY
+318 VGIDEKKAY
-327 ISYKGGIKP
+327 IGYNGGIKT
-336 FNIETLTL
+336 FNIESLTL
-344 GEALPEVSGNIGNM
+344 GDAIAGVNGQIGNM
-358 CFSYGKVFAVSNS
+358 CYAYGKVFAVSDE
-371 NLYIINAKTDK
+371 NLYIIDAKTDK
-382 VEKNVEGTY
+382 VEKTVTGSYDTY
-391 FSAVTAKDGSVWVAT
+391 KSVVTAKDGSVWVAAA
-406 SDKFI
+406 DKFI
-411 VYNPNDLEKT
+411 VYNPNDLENT
-421 KDVTYPANATITG
+421 KEIAYPGNAAVSSSWG
-434 ASPWNPGALC
+434 SWNPGGLC

-455 TGTSAWSKN
+455 TGTSSWSLN

-473 SSSNTSFYT
+473 SNANSSFYT
-482 LPNDEAGQMRVL
+482 LPNDEAGQKRVL

-509 LQSCRDGWGES
+509 LQSCRDGWGGDS

-530 NTGTLNT
+530 NTGSLNT
-537 SFVVADEKVHE
+537 SFVVADDKE
-548 PNGSTSFGNG
+548 PTAGNG

-605 TMATRVELLNKQDQA
+605 TMATQVELLNKQDQA

-633 LAQEGNCKLKLTV
+633 LTQEGNFKLKLTV

-651 RVEKEIELVIAN
+651 KVEKEIELVIAN

>member
-54 IVEALQSGK
+54 IVEALQNGK

-79 SDGSSITLKHGKD
+79 SDGSNITLKHGQD
-92 GANGQDATAP
+92 GTNGQNATAP
-102 VIGMAEF
+102 VIGMAES

-145 KDGYW
+145 KYGYW

-161 KDEEGNPIPARA
+161 KDEEGNSIPARA

-185 TDKNIT
+185 TDKSIK
-191 FIFSDGTEITM
+191 FIFSDGTTITL
-202 PIEFTVKADDKA
+202 PKDLGPKADDKA
-214 MPKVESKGFYIVN
+214 QPKVEAKGFYIVN
-227 EGWFGHDKGSVN
+227 EGWFPHDKGSVN
-239 YFEKSGASYT
+239 YFEKNGTSYT
-249 PHYRV
+249 PRYRA

-260 GQELGT
+260 DTKLGN
-266 TTCYGAIWGDNIY
+266 TTCYGAIWGHNFY
-279 LISKPKKQV
+279 LISKQGNRLV
-288 TPDNYVVVADAKTLK
+288 IADAQNLK
-303 SKKAIT
+303 SKKVIT
-309 ELEGEGHAF
+309 DLGGDGRSF
-318 VGIDDKKAY
+318 VGIDEKKAY
-327 ISYKGGIKP
+327 IGYNGGIKT
-336 FNIETLTL
+336 FNIENLTL
-344 GEALPEVSGNIGNM
+344 GEAIAGVSGEIGNM
-358 CFSYGKVFAVSNS
+358 CYAYGKVFAVSDE
-371 NLYIINAKTDK
+371 NLYIIDAKTDK
-382 VEKNVEGTY
+382 VEKTVTGSYDTY
-391 FSAVTAKDGSVWVAT
+391 KSVVTAKDGSVWVAAA
-406 SDKFI
+406 DKFI
-411 VYNPNDLEKT
+411 VYNPNDLENT
-421 KDVTYPANATITG
+421 KEIAYPVDAAV
-434 ASPWNPGALC
+434 SSSWDSWNPGGLC

-455 TGTSAWSKN
+455 TGTSSWSLN

-473 SSSNTSFYT
+473 SNANSSFYT
-482 LPNDEAGQMRVL
+482 LPNDDAGQKRVL

-509 LQSCRDGWGES
+509 LQSRRDGWGDS
-520 YAYNWLFLLS
+520 SAYNWLFLLS
-530 NTGTLNT
+530 NTGSLNT
-537 SFVVADEKVHE
+537 SFVVADDKE
-548 PNGSTSFGNG
+548 PTTGNG

-605 TMATRVELLNKQDQA
+605 TMATQVELLNKQDQA

-633 LAQEGNCKLKLTV
+633 QTQEGNFKLKLTV

-651 RVEKEIELVIAN
+651 KVEKEIELVIAN

>member
-43 EINSGISSLQT
+43 EINSGISSLQS
-54 IVEALQSGK
+54 IVEALQNGK

-79 SDGSSITLKHGKD
+79 SDGSNITLKHGQD
-92 GANGQDATAP
+92 GTNGQNATAP
-102 VIGMAEF
+102 VIGMAES

-120 GETQFMENNG
+120 GKTQFMENNG

-145 KDGYW
+145 ENGYW

-161 KDEEGNPIPARA
+161 KDEDGNPIPART
-173 GATGSFISDVVY
+173 GATGSFISYVVY
-185 TDKNIT
+185 TDKSIK
-191 FIFSDGTEITM
+191 FIFSDGTTITL
-202 PIEFTVKADDKA
+202 PKDLGPKADDKA
-214 MPKVESKGFYIVN
+214 QPKVEAKGFYIVN

-239 YFEKSGASYT
+239 YFEKSGSSYT

-254 FKAANP
+254 FRAANL
-260 GQELGT
+260 GQELGA
-266 TTCYGAIWGDNIY
+266 TTCYGAIWGDHFY
-279 LISKPKKQV
+279 LISKQGNRLV
-288 TPDNYVVVADAKTLK
+288 IADAKNLK
-303 SKKAIT
+303 SKKVIT
-309 ELEGEGHAF
+309 DLGGDGRSF
-318 VGIDDKKAY
+318 VGIDEKKAY
-327 ISYKGGIKP
+327 IGYNGGIKT
-336 FNIETLTL
+336 FNIESLTL
-344 GEALPEVSGNIGNM
+344 GDAIAGVNGQIGNM
-358 CFSYGKVFAVSNS
+358 CYAYGKVFAVSNE
-371 NLYIINAKTDK
+371 NLYIIDAKTDK
-382 VEKNVEGTY
+382 VEKTVTGSYDTY
-391 FSAVTAKDGSVWVAT
+391 KSVVTAKDGSVWVAAA
-406 SDKFI
+406 DKFI
-411 VYNPNDLEKT
+411 VYNPNDLENT
-421 KDVTYPANATITG
+421 KEIAYPGNAAVSSSWG
-434 ASPWNPGALC
+434 SWNPGGLC

-455 TGTSAWSKN
+455 TGTSSWSLN

-473 SSSNTSFYT
+473 SNANSSFYT
-482 LPNDEAGQMRVL
+482 LPNDEAGQKRVL

-509 LQSCRDGWGES
+509 LQSCRDGWGDS
-520 YAYNWLFLLS
+520 FAYNWLFLLS

-537 SFVVADEKVHE
+537 SFVVADDKE
-548 PNGSTSFGNG
+548 PTAGNG

-605 TMATRVELLNKQDQA
+605 TMATQVELLNKQDQA

-633 LAQEGNCKLKLTV
+633 QTQEGNFKLNLTV

-651 RVEKEIELVIAN
+651 KVEKEIELVIAN

>member
-54 IVEALQSGK
+54 IVEALQNGK

-79 SDGSSITLKHGKD
+79 SDGSNITLKHGQD
-92 GANGQDATAP
+92 GTNGQNATAP
-102 VIGMAEF
+102 VIGMAES

-150 TVDTGNGPEQV
+150 TVDTGNGPKQV

-185 TDKNIT
+185 TDKSIK
-191 FIFSDGTEITM
+191 FIFSDGTTITL
-202 PIEFTVKADDKA
+202 PKDLGPKADNKA
-214 MPKVESKGFYIVN
+214 QPKVEAKGFYIVN
-227 EGWFGHDKGSVN
+227 EDWFGHSNGSVN
-239 YFEKSGASYT
+239 YFEKSGSSYT

-254 FKAANP
+254 FRAANL
-260 GQELGT
+260 GQELGA
-266 TTCYGAIWGDNIY
+266 TTCYGAIWGDHFY
-279 LISKPKKQV
+279 LISKQGNRLV
-288 TPDNYVVVADAKTLK
+288 IADAQNLK
-303 SKKAIT
+303 SKKIIT
-309 ELEGEGHAF
+309 DLGGDGRSF
-318 VGIDDKKAY
+318 VGIDEKKAY
-327 ISYKGGIKP
+327 IGYNGGIKT
-336 FNIETLTL
+336 FNIENLTL
-344 GEALPEVSGNIGNM
+344 GEAIAGVSGEIGNM
-358 CFSYGKVFAVSNS
+358 CYAYGKVFAVSDE
-371 NLYIINAKTDK
+371 NLYIIDAKTDK
-382 VEKNVEGTY
+382 VEKTVTGSYDTY
-391 FSAVTAKDGSVWVAT
+391 KSVVTAKDGSVWVAAA
-406 SDKFI
+406 DKFI
-411 VYNPNDLEKT
+411 VYNPNDLENT
-421 KDVTYPANATITG
+421 KEIAYPVDAAVSSSWG
-434 ASPWNPGALC
+434 SWNPGGLC

-455 TGTSAWSKN
+455 TGTSSWSLN

-473 SSSNTSFYT
+473 SNANSSFYT
-482 LPNDEAGQMRVL
+482 LPNDDAGQKRVL

-509 LQSCRDGWGES
+509 LQSYRDGWGDS
-520 YAYNWLFLLS
+520 SAYNWLFLLS
-530 NTGTLNT
+530 NTGSLNT
-537 SFVVADEKVHE
+537 SFVVADDKE
-548 PNGSTSFGNG
+548 PTAGNG

-605 TMATRVELLNKQDQA
+605 TMATQVELLNKQDQA

-633 LAQEGNCKLKLTV
+633 QTQEGNFKLKLTV

-651 RVEKEIELVIAN
+651 KVEKEIELVIAN

>member
-43 EINSGISSLQT
+43 EINSGISSLQS
-54 IVEALQSGK
+54 IVEALQNGK

-79 SDGSSITLKHGKD
+79 SDGSNITLKHGQD
-92 GANGQDATAP
+92 GTNGQNATAP

-130 KKVPVTGNTPKMGVD
+130 KKVPVTGHTPKMGVD

-161 KDEEGNPIPARA
+161 KDEDGNPIPART
-173 GATGSFISDVVY
+173 GATGSFISYVVY
-185 TDKNIT
+185 TDKSIK
-191 FIFSDGTEITM
+191 FIFSDGTTITL
-202 PIEFTVKADDKA
+202 PKDLGPKADDKA
-214 MPKVESKGFYIVN
+214 QPKVEAKGFYIVN
-227 EGWFGHDKGSVN
+227 EDWFGHSNGSVN
-239 YFEKSGASYT
+239 YFEKSESSYTPYT

-254 FKAANP
+254 FRAANP
-260 GQELGT
+260 GQELGA
-266 TTCYGAIWGDNIY
+266 TTCYGAIWGHNFY
-279 LISKPKKQV
+279 LISKQGNRLV
-288 TPDNYVVVADAKTLK
+288 IADAQNLK
-303 SKKAIT
+303 SKKIIT
-309 ELEGEGHAF
+309 DLGGDGRSF
-318 VGIDDKKAY
+318 LGIDDQKAY
-327 ISYKGGIKP
+327 IGYKGGIKT
-336 FNIETLTL
+336 FNIENLTL
-344 GEALPEVSGNIGNM
+344 GEAIAGVSGEIGNM
-358 CFSYGKVFAVSNS
+358 CYAYGKVFAVSDE
-371 NLYIINAKTDK
+371 NLYIIDAKTDK
-382 VEKNVEGTY
+382 VEKTVAGSY
-391 FSAVTAKDGSVWVAT
+391 SSVVTAKDGSVWVAAAN
-406 SDKFI
+406 KFI
-411 VYNPNDLEKT
+411 VYNPNDLENT
-421 KDVTYPANATITG
+421 KEIAYPVDAAVSSSWG
-434 ASPWNPGALC
+434 SWNPGGLC

-455 TGTSAWSKN
+455 TGTSPWSKN

-473 SSSNTSFYT
+473 SNANSSFYT
-482 LPNDEAGQMRVL
+482 LPNDEAGQKRVL

-509 LQSCRDGWGES
+509 LQSCRDEWE

-537 SFVVADEKVHE
+537 SFVVADDKE
-548 PNGSTSFGNG
+548 PTAGNG

-605 TMATRVELLNKQDQA
+605 TMATQVELLNKQDQA

-633 LAQEGNCKLKLTV
+633 LAQEGNFKLKLTV

-651 RVEKEIELVIAN
+651 KVEKEIELVIAN

>member
-43 EINSGISSLQT
+43 EINSGISSLQS
-54 IVEALQSGK
+54 IVEALQNGK

-79 SDGSSITLKHGKD
+79 SDGSNITLKHGQD
-92 GANGQDATAP
+92 GTNGQNATAP
-102 VIGMAEF
+102 VIGMAES

-120 GETQFMENNG
+120 GKTQFMENNG
-130 KKVPVTGNTPKMGVD
+130 KKVPVTGNTPKMGVNE
-145 KDGYW
+145 DGYW
-150 TVDTGNGPEQV
+150 TVDTGNGPELV
-161 KDEEGNPIPARA
+161 KDEDGNSIPARA

-202 PIEFTVKADDKA
+202 PVEFTVKADDKA
-214 MPKVESKGFYIVN
+214 QPKVEAKGFYIVN
-227 EGWFGHDKGSVN
+227 EGWYGHDKGSVN
-239 YFEKSGASYT
+239 YFEKNGTSYT
-249 PHYRV
+249 PHYRA

-260 GQELGT
+260 DTELGN
-266 TTCYGAIWGDNIY
+266 TTCYGAIWGDNFY
-279 LISKPKKQV
+279 LISKQ
-288 TPDNYVVVADAKTLK
+288 DNRLVIADAQNLK
-303 SKKAIT
+303 SKKVIT
-309 ELEGEGHAF
+309 DLGGDGRSF
-318 VGIDDKKAY
+318 LGIDDQKAY
-327 ISYKGGIKP
+327 IGYNGGIKT
-336 FNIETLTL
+336 FNIESLTL
-344 GEALPEVSGNIGNM
+344 GEAIAGVSGEIGNM
-358 CFSYGKVFAVSNS
+358 CYAYGKVFAVSDK
-371 NLYIINAKTDK
+371 NLYIIDAKTDEVK
-382 VEKNVEGTY
+382 KTVAGSYSSV
-391 FSAVTAKDGSVWVAT
+391 VTAKDGSVWVAAAY
-406 SDKFI
+406 KFI

-421 KDVTYPANATITG
+421 KEIAYPVDAAVSSSWG
-434 ASPWNPGALC
+434 SWNPGGLC

-455 TGTSAWSKN
+455 TGTSPWSKN

-473 SSSNTSFYT
+473 SNANSSFYT
-482 LPNDEAGQMRVL
+482 LLNDEDGKKRVL

-509 LQSCRDGWGES
+509 LQSCRDEWE

-530 NTGTLNT
+530 NTGSLNT
-537 SFVVADEKVHE
+537 SFVVADKE
-548 PNGSTSFGNG
+548 PTAGNG

-605 TMATRVELLNKQDQA
+605 TMAIQAELLDKKDQA

-633 LAQEGNCKLKLTV
+633 LTQEGNFKLKLTV

-651 RVEKEIELVIAN
+651 KKEKEIELVIAN

>member
-43 EINSGISSLQT
+43 EINSGISSLQS
-54 IVEALQSGK
+54 IVEALQNGK

-79 SDGSSITLKHGKD
+79 SDGSNITLKHGQD
-92 GANGQDATAP
+92 GANGQNATAP
-102 VIGMAEF
+102 VIGMAES

-145 KDGYW
+145 ENGYW

-161 KDEEGNPIPARA
+161 KDEEGNLIPARA

-185 TDKNIT
+185 TDKSIK
-191 FIFSDGTEITM
+191 FIFSDGTTITL
-202 PIEFTVKADDKA
+202 PKDLGPKADDKA
-214 MPKVESKGFYIVN
+214 QPKVEAKGFYIVN
-227 EGWFGHDKGSVN
+227 EGWYGHDKGSVN
-239 YFEKSGASYT
+239 YFEKNGTSYT
-249 PHYRV
+249 PRYRA

-260 GQELGT
+260 DTELGN
-266 TTCYGAIWGDNIY
+266 TTCYGAIWGDNFY
-279 LISKPKKQV
+279 LISKQ
-288 TPDNYVVVADAKTLK
+288 DNRLVIADAQNLK
-303 SKKAIT
+303 SKKVIT
-309 ELEGEGHAF
+309 DLGGDGRSF
-318 VGIDDKKAY
+318 LGIDDQKAY
-327 ISYKGGIKP
+327 IGYKGGIKT
-336 FNIETLTL
+336 FNIESLTL
-344 GEALPEVSGNIGNM
+344 GEAIAGVNGEIGNM
-358 CFSYGKVFAVSNS
+358 CYAYGKVFAVSDE
-371 NLYIINAKTDK
+371 NLYIIDAKTDK
-382 VEKNVEGTY
+382 VEKAVTGAYDTY
-391 FSAVTAKDGSVWVAT
+391 KSVVTAKDGSVWVAAA
-406 SDKFI
+406 DKFI
-411 VYNPNDLEKT
+411 VYNPNDLKNT
-421 KDVTYPANATITG
+421 KEIAYPGNAAVSSSWG
-434 ASPWNPGALC
+434 SWNPGGLC

-455 TGTSAWSKN
+455 TGTSLWSKN

-473 SSSNTSFYT
+473 SNANSSFYT
-482 LPNDEAGQMRVL
+482 LPNDEDGQKRVL

-509 LQSCRDGWGES
+509 LQSYRDGWGDS

-530 NTGTLNT
+530 NTGSLNT
-537 SFVVADEKVHE
+537 SFVVADDKE
-548 PNGSTSFGNG
+548 PTAGNG

-605 TMATRVELLNKQDQA
+605 TMATQVELLNKQDQA

-633 LAQEGNCKLKLTV
+633 QTQEGNFKLKLTV

-651 RVEKEIELVIAN
+651 KVEKEIELVIAN

>member
-43 EINSGISSLQT
+43 EINSGISSLQS
-54 IVEALQSGK
+54 IVEALQNGK

-79 SDGSSITLKHGKD
+79 SDGSNITLKHGQD
-92 GANGQDATAP
+92 GTNGQNATAP
-102 VIGMAEF
+102 VIGMAES

-130 KKVPVTGNTPKMGVD
+130 KKVPVTGNTPKMGVNE
-145 KDGYW
+145 DGYW

-161 KDEEGNPIPARA
+161 KDEDGNPIPART

-185 TDKNIT
+185 TDKSIK
-191 FIFSDGTEITM
+191 FIFSDGTTITL
-202 PIEFTVKADDKA
+202 PKDLGPKADDKA
-214 MPKVESKGFYIVN
+214 QPKVEAKGFYIVN
-227 EGWFGHDKGSVN
+227 EGWYGHDKGSVN
-239 YFEKSGASYT
+239 YFEKNGTSYT
-249 PHYRV
+249 PRYRA

-260 GQELGT
+260 DTELGN
-266 TTCYGAIWGDNIY
+266 TTCYGAIWGDHFY
-279 LISKPKKQV
+279 LISKQGNRLV
-288 TPDNYVVVADAKTLK
+288 IADAQNLK
-303 SKKAIT
+303 SKKIIT
-309 ELEGEGHAF
+309 DLGGDGRSF
-318 VGIDDKKAY
+318 VGIDEKKAY
-327 ISYKGGIKP
+327 IGYNGGIKT
-336 FNIETLTL
+336 FNIENLTL
-344 GEALPEVSGNIGNM
+344 GEAIAGVSGEIGNM
-358 CFSYGKVFAVSNS
+358 CYAYGKVFAVSDK
-371 NLYIINAKTDK
+371 NLYIIDAKTDEVK
-382 VEKNVEGTY
+382 KTVAGSYSSV
-391 FSAVTAKDGSVWVAT
+391 VTAKDGNVWVAAANN
-406 SDKFI
+406 FI
-411 VYNPNDLEKT
+411 VYNPNDLENT
-421 KDVTYPANATITG
+421 KEIAYPVDAAVSSSWG
-434 ASPWNPGALC
+434 SWNPGGLC

-455 TGTSAWSKN
+455 TGTSPWSKN

-473 SSSNTSFYT
+473 SNANSSFYT
-482 LPNDEAGQMRVL
+482 LPNDEAGQKRVL

-509 LQSCRDGWGES
+509 LQSCREWE

-537 SFVVADEKVHE
+537 SFEVADDKE
-548 PNGSTSFGNG
+548 PTAGNG

-605 TMATRVELLNKQDQA
+605 TMATQVELLNKQDQA

-633 LAQEGNCKLKLTV
+633 QTQEGNFKLKLTV

-651 RVEKEIELVIAN
+651 KVEKEIELVIAN

>member
-43 EINSGISSLQT
+43 EINSGISSLQS
-54 IVEALQSGK
+54 IVEALQNGK

-79 SDGSSITLKHGKD
+79 SDGSNITLKHGQD
-92 GANGQDATAP
+92 GTNGQNATAP
-102 VIGMAEF
+102 VIGMAES

-130 KKVPVTGNTPKMGVD
+130 KKVPVTGNTPKMGVNE
-145 KDGYW
+145 DGYW

-161 KDEEGNPIPARA
+161 KDEDGNPIPART

-185 TDKNIT
+185 TDKSIK
-191 FIFSDGTEITM
+191 FIFSDGTTITL
-202 PIEFTVKADDKA
+202 PKDLGPKADDKA
-214 MPKVESKGFYIVN
+214 QPKVEAKGFYIVN
-227 EGWFGHDKGSVN
+227 EGWYGHDKGSVN
-239 YFEKSGASYT
+239 YFEKNGTSYT
-249 PHYRV
+249 PRYRA

-260 GQELGT
+260 DTELGN
-266 TTCYGAIWGDNIY
+266 TTCYGAIWGDHFY
-279 LISKPKKQV
+279 LISKQGNRLV
-288 TPDNYVVVADAKTLK
+288 IADAQNLK
-303 SKKAIT
+303 SKKIIT
-309 ELEGEGHAF
+309 DLGGDGRSF
-318 VGIDDKKAY
+318 VGIDEKKAY
-327 ISYKGGIKP
+327 IGYNGGIKT
-336 FNIETLTL
+336 FNIENLTL
-344 GEALPEVSGNIGNM
+344 GEAIAGVSGEIGNM
-358 CFSYGKVFAVSNS
+358 CYAYGKVFAVSDE
-371 NLYIINAKTDK
+371 NLYIIDAKTDK
-382 VEKNVEGTY
+382 VEKTVTGSYDTY
-391 FSAVTAKDGSVWVAT
+391 KSVVTAKDGSVWVAAANN
-406 SDKFI
+406 FI
-411 VYNPNDLEKT
+411 VYNPNDLENT
-421 KDVTYPANATITG
+421 KEIAYPVDAAVSSSWG
-434 ASPWNPGALC
+434 SWNPGGLC

-455 TGTSAWSKN
+455 TGTSPWSKN

-473 SSSNTSFYT
+473 SNANSSFYT
-482 LPNDEAGQMRVL
+482 LPNDEAGQKRVL

-509 LQSCRDGWGES
+509 LQSCREWE

-537 SFVVADEKVHE
+537 SFEVADDKE
-548 PNGSTSFGNG
+548 PTAGNG

-605 TMATRVELLNKQDQA
+605 TMATQAELLDKKGQA
-620 KVSIAGNKLVIES
+620 KVSITGNKLVIES
-633 LAQEGNCKLKLTV
+633 LTQEGNFKLKLTV

-651 RVEKEIELVIAN
+651 KVEKEIELVIAN

>member
-43 EINSGISSLQT
+43 EINSGISSLQS
-54 IVEALQSGK
+54 IVEALQNGK

-79 SDGSSITLKHGKD
+79 SDGSNITLKHGQD
-92 GANGQDATAP
+92 GTNGQNATAP
-102 VIGMAEF
+102 VIGMAES

-120 GETQFMENNG
+120 GKTQFMENNG

-145 KDGYW
+145 ENGYW

-161 KDEEGNPIPARA
+161 KDEDGNPIPART
-173 GATGSFISDVVY
+173 GATGSFISYVVY
-185 TDKNIT
+185 TDKSIK
-191 FIFSDGTEITM
+191 FIFSDGTTITL
-202 PIEFTVKADDKA
+202 PKDLGPKADDKA
-214 MPKVESKGFYIVN
+214 QPKVEAKGFYIVN

-239 YFEKSGASYT
+239 YFEKNGTSYT
-249 PHYRV
+249 PHYRA

-260 GQELGT
+260 DTELGN
-266 TTCYGAIWGDNIY
+266 TTCYGAIWGDNFY
-279 LISKPKKQV
+279 LISKQ
-288 TPDNYVVVADAKTLK
+288 DNRLVIADAQNLK
-303 SKKAIT
+303 SKKVIT
-309 ELEGEGHAF
+309 DLGGDGRSF
-318 VGIDDKKAY
+318 LGIDDQKAY
-327 ISYKGGIKP
+327 IGYNGGIKT
-336 FNIETLTL
+336 FNTENLTL
-344 GEALPEVSGNIGNM
+344 GEAIAGVSGEIGNM
-358 CFSYGKVFAVSNS
+358 CYAYGKVFAVSDK
-371 NLYIINAKTDK
+371 NLYIIDAKTDK
-382 VEKNVEGTY
+382 VEKTVTGSYDTY
-391 FSAVTAKDGSVWVAT
+391 KSVVTAKDGSVWVAAAN
-406 SDKFI
+406 KFI
-411 VYNPNDLEKT
+411 VYNPNDLENT
-421 KDVTYPANATITG
+421 KEIAYPVDAAVSSSWG
-434 ASPWNPGALC
+434 SWNPGGLC

-455 TGTSAWSKN
+455 TGTSPWSKN

-473 SSSNTSFYT
+473 SNANSSFYT
-482 LPNDEAGQMRVL
+482 LPNDEAGQKRVL

-509 LQSCRDGWGES
+509 LQSCRDEWE

-530 NTGTLNT
+530 NTGSLNT
-537 SFVVADEKVHE
+537 SFVVADDKE
-548 PNGSTSFGNG
+548 PTAGNG

-605 TMATRVELLNKQDQA
+605 TMATQVELLNKQDQA

-633 LAQEGNCKLKLTV
+633 QTQEGNFKLKLTV

-651 RVEKEIELVIAN
+651 KVEKEIELVIAN

>member
-43 EINSGISSLQT
+43 EINSGISSLQS
-54 IVEALQSGK
+54 IVEALQNGK

-79 SDGSSITLKHGKD
+79 SDGSNITLKHGQD
-92 GANGQDATAP
+92 GANGQNATAP
-102 VIGMAEF
+102 VIGMAES

-120 GETQFMENNG
+120 GKTQFMENNG

-145 KDGYW
+145 ENGFW

-161 KDEEGNPIPARA
+161 KDEEGNSIPARA

-185 TDKNIT
+185 TDKSIK
-191 FIFSDGTEITM
+191 FIFSDGTTITL
-202 PIEFTVKADDKA
+202 PKDLGPKADDKA
-214 MPKVESKGFYIVN
+214 QPKVEAKGFYIVN
-227 EGWFGHDKGSVN
+227 EDWFGHSNGSVN
-239 YFEKSGASYT
+239 YFEKSESSYTPYT

-254 FKAANP
+254 FRAANP
-260 GQELGT
+260 GQELGA
-266 TTCYGAIWGDNIY
+266 TTCYGAIWGDNFY
-279 LISKPKKQV
+279 LISKQ
-288 TPDNYVVVADAKTLK
+288 DNRLVIADAQNLK
-303 SKKAIT
+303 SKKVIT
-309 ELEGEGHAF
+309 DLGGDGRSF
-318 VGIDDKKAY
+318 LGIDDQKAY
-327 ISYKGGIKP
+327 IGYNGGIKT
-336 FNIETLTL
+336 FNIESLTL
-344 GEALPEVSGNIGNM
+344 GEAIAGVNGQIGNM
-358 CFSYGKVFAVSNS
+358 CYAYGKVFAVSDE
-371 NLYIINAKTDK
+371 NLYIIDAKTDK
-382 VEKNVEGTY
+382 VEKTVTGAYDTY
-391 FSAVTAKDGSVWVAT
+391 KSVVTAKDGSVWVAA
-406 SDKFI
+406 DKFI
-411 VYNPNDLEKT
+411 VYNPNDLENT
-421 KDVTYPANATITG
+421 KEIAYPGNAAVSSSWG
-434 ASPWNPGALC
+434 SWNPGGLC

-455 TGTSAWSKN
+455 TGTSPWSKN

-473 SSSNTSFYT
+473 SNANSSFYT
-482 LPNDEAGQMRVL
+482 LPNDEAGQKRVL

-509 LQSCRDGWGES
+509 LQSCRDGWVDS

-537 SFVVADEKVHE
+537 SFVVADDKE
-548 PNGSTSFGNG
+548 PTAGNG

-605 TMATRVELLNKQDQA
+605 TMATQVELLNKQDQA

-633 LAQEGNCKLKLTV
+633 QTQEGNFKLKLTV

-651 RVEKEIELVIAN
+651 KVEKEIELVIAN

>member
-43 EINSGISSLQT
+43 EINSGISSLQS
-54 IVEALQSGK
+54 IVEALQNGK

-79 SDGSSITLKHGKD
+79 SDGSNITLKHGQD
-92 GANGQDATAP
+92 GTNGQNATAP

-120 GETQFMENNG
+120 GETRFMENNG
-130 KKVPVTGNTPKMGVD
+130 KKVPVTGHTPKMGVD
-145 KDGYW
+145 ENGYW
-150 TVDTGNGPEQV
+150 TVDTGNGPERV
-161 KDEEGNPIPARA
+161 KDEEGNPIPART
-173 GATGSFISDVVY
+173 GATGSFISYVVY
-185 TDKNIT
+185 TDKSIK
-191 FIFSDGTEITM
+191 FIFSDGTTITL
-202 PIEFTVKADDKA
+202 PKDLGPKADDKA
-214 MPKVESKGFYIVN
+214 QPKVEAKGFYIVN
-227 EGWFGHDKGSVN
+227 EGWYGHDKGSVN
-239 YFEKSGASYT
+239 YFEKSGSSYT
-249 PHYRV
+249 PHYRA

-260 GQELGT
+260 DTELGN
-266 TTCYGAIWGDNIY
+266 TTCYGAIWGDNFY
-279 LISKPKKQV
+279 LISKQ
-288 TPDNYVVVADAKTLK
+288 DNRLVIADAQNLK
-303 SKKAIT
+303 SKKIIT
-309 ELEGEGHAF
+309 DLGGDGRSF
-318 VGIDDKKAY
+318 LGIDDQKAY
-327 ISYKGGIKP
+327 IGYKGGIKT
-336 FNIETLTL
+336 FNIENLTL
-344 GEALPEVSGNIGNM
+344 GEAIAGVSGEIGNM
-358 CFSYGKVFAVSNS
+358 CYAYGKVFAVSDE
-371 NLYIINAKTDK
+371 NLYIIDAKTDK
-382 VEKNVEGTY
+382 VEKTVTGSYDTY
-391 FSAVTAKDGSVWVAT
+391 KSVVTAKDGSVWVAAAK
-406 SDKFI
+406 KFI
-411 VYNPNDLEKT
+411 VYNPNDLENT
-421 KDVTYPANATITG
+421 KEIAYPVDAAVSSSWG
-434 ASPWNPGALC
+434 SWNPGGLC

-455 TGTSAWSKN
+455 TGTSPWSKN

-473 SSSNTSFYT
+473 SNANSSFYT
-482 LPNDEAGQMRVL
+482 LPNDEAGQKRVL

-509 LQSCRDGWGES
+509 LQSCREWE

-537 SFVVADEKVHE
+537 SFEVADDKE
-548 PNGSTSFGNG
+548 PTAGNG

-605 TMATRVELLNKQDQA
+605 TMATQVELLNKQDQA

-633 LAQEGNCKLKLTV
+633 QTQEGNFKLKLTV

-651 RVEKEIELVIAN
+651 KVEKEIELVIAN

>member
-43 EINSGISSLQT
+43 EINSGISSLQS
-54 IVEALQSGK
+54 IVEALQNGK

-79 SDGSSITLKHGKD
+79 SDGSTITLKHGKD
-92 GANGQDATAP
+92 GANGQDGTNGQNATAP
-102 VIGMAEF
+102 VIGMDEF

-120 GETQFMENNG
+120 GETKFMENNG

-145 KDGYW
+145 EKGFW

-202 PIEFTVKADDKA
+202 PVEFTVKADDKA
-214 MPKVESKGFYIVN
+214 QPKVEAKGFYIVN

-239 YFEKSGASYT
+239 YFEKNGTSYT
-249 PHYRV
+249 PHYRA

-260 GQELGT
+260 DTELGN
-266 TTCYGAIWGDNIY
+266 TTCYGAIWGDNFY
-279 LISKPKKQV
+279 LISKQ
-288 TPDNYVVVADAKTLK
+288 DNRLVIADAQNLK
-303 SKKAIT
+303 SKKVIT
-309 ELEGEGHAF
+309 DLGGDGRSF
-318 VGIDDKKAY
+318 LGIDDQKAY
-327 ISYKGGIKP
+327 IGYNGGIKT
-336 FNIETLTL
+336 FNIENLTL
-344 GEALPEVSGNIGNM
+344 GEAIAGVSGEIGNM
-358 CFSYGKVFAVSNS
+358 CYAYGKVFAVSDE
-371 NLYIINAKTDK
+371 NLYIIDAKTDEVK
-382 VEKNVEGTY
+382 KTVAGSYSSV
-391 FSAVTAKDGSVWVAT
+391 VTAKDGSVWVAAA
-406 SDKFI
+406 DKFI

-421 KDVTYPANATITG
+421 KEIAYPVDAAVSSSWG
-434 ASPWNPGALC
+434 SWNPGGLC

-455 TGTSAWSKN
+455 TGTSPWSKN

-473 SSSNTSFYT
+473 SNANSSFYT
-482 LPNDEAGQMRVL
+482 LLNDEDGKKRVL

-509 LQSCRDGWGES
+509 LQSCRDEWE

-537 SFVVADEKVHE
+537 SFVVADDKE
-548 PNGSTSFGNG
+548 PTAGNG

-583 GTNKKVEIDLSTKV
+583 GTKKKVEIDLSTKV

-605 TMATRVELLNKQDQA
+605 TMATQVELLNKQDQA

-633 LAQEGNCKLKLTV
+633 QTQEGNFKLNLTV

-651 RVEKEIELVIAN
+651 KVEKEIELVIAN

>member
-43 EINSGISSLQT
+43 EINSGISSLQS
-54 IVEALQSGK
+54 IVEALQNGK

-79 SDGSSITLKHGKD
+79 SDGSNITLKHGQD
-92 GANGQDATAP
+92 GTNGQNATAP
-102 VIGMAEF
+102 VIGMAES

-120 GETQFMENNG
+120 GKTQFMENNG

-145 KDGYW
+145 ENGFW

-161 KDEEGNPIPARA
+161 KDEEGNSIPARA

-185 TDKNIT
+185 TDKSIK
-191 FIFSDGTEITM
+191 FIFSDGTTITL
-202 PIEFTVKADDKA
+202 PKDLGPKADDKA
-214 MPKVESKGFYIVN
+214 QPKVEAKGFYIVN

-239 YFEKSGASYT
+239 YFEKNGTSYT
-249 PHYRV
+249 PRYRA

-260 GQELGT
+260 DTELGN
-266 TTCYGAIWGDNIY
+266 TTCYGAIWGDNFY
-279 LISKPKKQV
+279 LISKQ
-288 TPDNYVVVADAKTLK
+288 DNRLVIADAQNLK
-303 SKKAIT
+303 SKKVIT
-309 ELEGEGHAF
+309 DLGGDGRSF
-318 VGIDDKKAY
+318 LGIDDQKAY
-327 ISYKGGIKP
+327 IGYKGGIKT
-336 FNIETLTL
+336 FNIESLTL
-344 GEALPEVSGNIGNM
+344 GEAIAGVSGEIGNM
-358 CFSYGKVFAVSNS
+358 CYAYGKVFAVSDE
-371 NLYIINAKTDK
+371 NLYIIDAKTDK
-382 VEKNVEGTY
+382 VEKTVTGSYDTY
-391 FSAVTAKDGSVWVAT
+391 KSVVTAKDGSVWVAAA
-406 SDKFI
+406 DKFI
-411 VYNPNDLEKT
+411 VYNPNDLKNT
-421 KDVTYPANATITG
+421 KEIAYPVDAAVSSSWG
-434 ASPWNPGALC
+434 SWNPGGLC

-455 TGTSAWSKN
+455 TGTSPYSKN

-473 SSSNTSFYT
+473 SNANSSFYT
-482 LPNDEAGQMRVL
+482 LPNDEDGQKRVL

-509 LQSCRDGWGES
+509 LQSYRDGWGDS

-530 NTGTLNT
+530 NTGSLNT
-537 SFVVADEKVHE
+537 SFVVADDKE
-548 PNGSTSFGNG
+548 PTAGNG

-605 TMATRVELLNKQDQA
+605 TMATQVELLNKQDQA

-633 LAQEGNCKLKLTV
+633 QTQEGNFKLKLTV

-651 RVEKEIELVIAN
+651 KVEKEIELVIAN

>member
-43 EINSGISSLQT
+43 EINSGISSLQS
-54 IVEALQSGK
+54 IVEALQNGK

-79 SDGSSITLKHGKD
+79 SDGSNITLKHGQD
-92 GANGQDATAP
+92 GTNGQNATAP
-102 VIGMAEF
+102 VIGMAES

-130 KKVPVTGNTPKMGVD
+130 KKVPVTGHTPKMGVD

-161 KDEEGNPIPARA
+161 KDEEGNPIPART

-185 TDKNIT
+185 TDKSIK
-191 FIFSDGTEITM
+191 FIFSDGTTITL
-202 PIEFTVKADDKA
+202 PKDLGPKADDKA
-214 MPKVESKGFYIVN
+214 QPKVEAKGFYIVN
-227 EGWFGHDKGSVN
+227 EDWFGHSNGSVN
-239 YFEKSGASYT
+239 YFEKSGSSYT

-254 FKAANP
+254 FRAANL
-260 GQELGT
+260 GQELGA
-266 TTCYGAIWGDNIY
+266 TTCYGAIWGDHFY
-279 LISKPKKQV
+279 LISKQGNRLV
-288 TPDNYVVVADAKTLK
+288 IADAQNLK
-303 SKKAIT
+303 SKKIIT
-309 ELEGEGHAF
+309 DLGGDGRSF
-318 VGIDDKKAY
+318 VGIDEKKAY
-327 ISYKGGIKP
+327 IGYNGGIKT
-336 FNIETLTL
+336 FNIENLTL
-344 GEALPEVSGNIGNM
+344 GEAIAGVSGEIGNM
-358 CFSYGKVFAVSNS
+358 CYAYGKVFAVSDE
-371 NLYIINAKTDK
+371 NLYIIDAKTDK
-382 VEKNVEGTY
+382 VEKTVTGSYDTY
-391 FSAVTAKDGSVWVAT
+391 KSVVTAKDGSVWVAAA
-406 SDKFI
+406 DKFI
-411 VYNPNDLEKT
+411 VYNPNDLENT
-421 KDVTYPANATITG
+421 KEIAYPVDAAV
-434 ASPWNPGALC
+434 SSSWDSWNPGGLC

-455 TGTSAWSKN
+455 TGTSSWSLN

-473 SSSNTSFYT
+473 SNANSSFYT
-482 LPNDEAGQMRVL
+482 LPNDDAGQKRVL

-509 LQSCRDGWGES
+509 LQSRRDGWGDS
-520 YAYNWLFLLS
+520 SAYNWLFLLS
-530 NTGTLNT
+530 NTGSLNT
-537 SFVVADEKVHE
+537 SFVVADDKE
-548 PNGSTSFGNG
+548 PTTGNG

-605 TMATRVELLNKQDQA
+605 TMATQVELLNKQDQA

-633 LAQEGNCKLKLTV
+633 QTQEGNFKLKLTV

-651 RVEKEIELVIAN
+651 KVEKEIELVIAN

>member
-43 EINSGISSLQT
+43 EINSGISSLQS
-54 IVEALQSGK
+54 IVEALQNGK

-79 SDGSSITLKHGKD
+79 SDGSTITLKHGKD
-92 GANGQDATAP
+92 GANGQDGTNGQNATAP
-102 VIGMAEF
+102 VIGMDEF

-145 KDGYW
+145 ENGYW

-161 KDEEGNPIPARA
+161 KDEEGNLIPARA

-185 TDKNIT
+185 TDKSIK
-191 FIFSDGTEITM
+191 FIFSDGTTITL
-202 PIEFTVKADDKA
+202 PKDLGPKADDKA
-214 MPKVESKGFYIVN
+214 QPKVEAKGFYIVN
-227 EGWFGHDKGSVN
+227 EGWFPHDKGSVN
-239 YFEKSGASYT
+239 YFEKNGTSYT
-249 PHYRV
+249 PRYRA

-260 GQELGT
+260 DTKLGN
-266 TTCYGAIWGDNIY
+266 TTCYGAIWGHNFY
-279 LISKPKKQV
+279 LISKQGNRLV
-288 TPDNYVVVADAKTLK
+288 IADAQNLK
-303 SKKAIT
+303 SKKVIT
-309 ELEGEGHAF
+309 DLGGDGRSF
-318 VGIDDKKAY
+318 LGIDDQKAY
-327 ISYKGGIKP
+327 IGYNGGIKT
-336 FNIETLTL
+336 FNIESLTL
-344 GEALPEVSGNIGNM
+344 GEAIAGVNGQIGNM
-358 CFSYGKVFAVSNS
+358 CYAYGKVFAVSDE
-371 NLYIINAKTDK
+371 NLYIIDAKTDK
-382 VEKNVEGTY
+382 VEKTVTGSYDTY
-391 FSAVTAKDGSVWVAT
+391 KSVVTAKDGSVWVAAA
-406 SDKFI
+406 DKFI
-411 VYNPNDLEKT
+411 VYNPNDLENT
-421 KDVTYPANATITG
+421 KEIAYPGNAAVSSSWG
-434 ASPWNPGALC
+434 SWNPGGLC

-455 TGTSAWSKN
+455 TGTSSWSLN

-473 SSSNTSFYT
+473 SNANSSFYT
-482 LPNDEAGQMRVL
+482 LPNDEAGQKRVL

-509 LQSCRDGWGES
+509 LQSCSGGWVDS

-537 SFVVADEKVHE
+537 SFVVADDKE
-548 PNGSTSFGNG
+548 PTAGNG

-583 GTNKKVEIDLSTKV
+583 GTKKKVEIDLSTKV

-605 TMATRVELLNKQDQA
+605 TMATQVELLNKQDQA

-633 LAQEGNCKLKLTV
+633 QTQEGNFKLKLTV

-651 RVEKEIELVIAN
+651 KVEKEIELVIAN

>member
-23 LEKRVDSLENRLE
+23 LEKRVDSQENRLE

-43 EINSGISSLQT
+43 EINSGISSLQS
-54 IVEALQSGK
+54 IVEALQNGK

-79 SDGSSITLKHGKD
+79 SDGSNITLKHGQD
-92 GANGQDATAP
+92 GTNGQNATAP
-102 VIGMAEF
+102 VIGMAES

-145 KDGYW
+145 ENGYW

-161 KDEEGNPIPARA
+161 KDEEGNSIPARA

-185 TDKNIT
+185 TDKSIK
-191 FIFSDGTEITM
+191 FIFSDGTTITL
-202 PIEFTVKADDKA
+202 PKDLGPKADDKA
-214 MPKVESKGFYIVN
+214 QPKVEAKGFYIVN
-227 EGWFGHDKGSVN
+227 EGWFPHDKGSVN
-239 YFEKSGASYT
+239 YFEKNGTSYT
-249 PHYRV
+249 PRYRA

-260 GQELGT
+260 DTELGN
-266 TTCYGAIWGDNIY
+266 TTCYGAIWGHNFY
-279 LISKPKKQV
+279 LISKQGNRLV
-288 TPDNYVVVADAKTLK
+288 IADAQNLK
-303 SKKAIT
+303 SKKIIT
-309 ELEGEGHAF
+309 DLGGDGRSF
-318 VGIDDKKAY
+318 VGIDEKKAY
-327 ISYKGGIKP
+327 IGYNGGIKT
-336 FNIETLTL
+336 FNIESLTL
-344 GEALPEVSGNIGNM
+344 GDAIAGVNGQIGNM
-358 CFSYGKVFAVSNS
+358 CYAYGKVFAVSDE
-371 NLYIINAKTDK
+371 NLYIIDAKTDK
-382 VEKNVEGTY
+382 VEKTVTGSYDTY
-391 FSAVTAKDGSVWVAT
+391 KSVVTAKDGSVWVAAA
-406 SDKFI
+406 DKFI
-411 VYNPNDLEKT
+411 VYNPNDLENT
-421 KDVTYPANATITG
+421 KEIAYPGNAAVSSSWG
-434 ASPWNPGALC
+434 SWNPGGLC

-455 TGTSAWSKN
+455 TGTSSWSLN

-473 SSSNTSFYT
+473 SNANSSFYT
-482 LPNDEAGQMRVL
+482 LPNDEAGQKRVL

-509 LQSCRDGWGES
+509 LQSCRDGWGGDS

-530 NTGTLNT
+530 NTGSLNT
-537 SFVVADEKVHE
+537 SFVVADDKE
-548 PNGSTSFGNG
+548 PTAGNG

-605 TMATRVELLNKQDQA
+605 TMATQVELLNKQDQA

-633 LAQEGNCKLKLTV
+633 LTQEGNFKLKLTV

-651 RVEKEIELVIAN
+651 KVEKEIELVIAN